1 MASANVN
8 YRVGIDV
15 GSYSI
20 GMAAIAIDDDGKPTE
35 ILSAISL
42 IHDSGVDPDSAKS
55 AATRL
60 ATSGI
65 ARRTRRLYRRKRKRL
80 AKLDKFISS
89 QGWPLKEFEEYED
102 PFYPWRVR
110 AELATTPITDK
121 QELGEKLS
129 IALRHIARHRGW
141 RNPYSKVTA
150 LYTVAEPSDA
160 FLAIQGECAKKLG
173 RSIPQTTTVGQ
184 LVASMNLGK
193 TRLRGKAKLANKANP
208 HGKEAG
214 LFTANKLQ
222 QSDYANEIH
231 TIAKV
236 QGFSNELVKQII
248 DHVFAAESP
257 KGSAAE
263 RVGKDPLQPTK
274 KRALKASDAFQR
286 YRIAALIGN
295 LRIRNSKGNRRL
307 TAEDTRL
314 VFDYLRSLPPK
325 QEPTWQLVAEQLKI
339 DRGNLVGT
347 AIMTDDGE
355 RAGAKP
361 PVHETNRLMESTK
374 IKLLATW
381 WKSADAD
388 ARAAMV
394 KALSN
399 AEVDDFD
406 SQAGAQVQ
414 EFFFGIS
421 DKDHEE
427 LDKLHLPIGR
437 AAYSEDT
444 LVRLTKRMIDEGM
457 DLYEARQAEFKI
469 PNDWAPPAPEIGEQ
483 VGNPA
488 VDRVLK
494 ATARWL
500 NAAERQW
507 GTPKSVNIEH
517 VRDAFMSESSARKLD
532 QDNQRRAKRN
542 EEIVAKMQEILG
554 IEGRPSRADVWR
566 FQSVERQNC
575 QCAYCGTQISYKNS
589 EMDHIV
595 PRAGEGSTNT
605 RDNLVAV
612 CRECNSSKS
621 NIAFAVWA
629 ENTSRPGVSV
639 QKAVERTRHWV
650 TDSGL
655 RESEFKKFRKQVC
668 DRLRRKATD
677 EPIDAR
683 SLESVAWMA
692 NELRSRITQKFKD
705 GDTKVRVYNGTLT
718 AKARR
723 ASGISGKLEFVDG
736 KGKSRLDRRHHVV
749 DAAVVAF
756 MSNYVAETLALRS
769 NMKFDYE
776 LRSGKKSKQKLEHKK
791 PKYKTFTG
799 PTPAH
804 QTEWVK
810 WNIRMQALAELLN
823 NALAQDRIVVMH
835 NLRLRLGNGAA
846 HEDTIGK
853 LTRIKVGDAISTT
866 DIDRASSEALWCAL
880 TRDPDFDPKTGL
892 PENPN
897 RTIRI
902 HGTHLT
908 ASDEITVFPVT
919 AASIPIRDGFAKLG
933 SNYHHVRLF
942 RVPNGKKYKYC
953 LMQVYTV
960 DLLKFRKEDLFT
972 VELKPQTISVRT
984 CEAPLRKALA
994 NGTAEYL
1001 GWLVSDDELFVN
1013 ISSFDTPGI
1022 VKLREEYG
1030 PVNRWRLAGF
1040 NSNTQMVL
1048 RPLYLSKEGLKP
1060 DVDPEIKKIIDNR
1073 GWFITVNKLF
1083 STGHVTVVRRDAL
1096 GRPRLHSAAHLPICW
1111 EVK

>member
-1 MASANVN
+1 MTSANVN

-89 QGWPLKEFEEYED
+89 QGWPLTEFEEYED

-110 AELATTPITDK
+110 AELATTAIADQ

-141 RNPYSKVTA
+141 RNPYSKVNA
-150 LYTVAEPSDA
+150 LYAVAEPSDA
-160 FLAIQGECAKKLG
+160 LVGIQEQCAAELG
-173 RSIPQTTTVGQ
+173 RPIPPTTTVGQ
-184 LVASMNLGK
+184 LIASMNLGK
-193 TRLRGKAKLANKANP
+193 TRLRGENSLLAARP
-208 HGKEAG
+208 R
-214 LFTANKLQ
+214 
-222 QSDYANEIH
+222 QSDNANEIH
-231 TIAKV
+231 AIAKV
-236 QGFSNELVKQII
+236 QGLSNELVKQII

-295 LRIRNSKGNRRL
+295 LRIRDGKKYRRL
-307 TAEDTRL
+307 TAEETRL
-314 VFDYLRSLPPK
+314 VFDYLRSLPAK

-374 IKLLATW
+374 IKPLATW

-421 DKDHEE
+421 DEDQEK
-427 LDKLHLPIGR
+427 LDGLHLPIGR

-444 LVRLTKRMIDEGM
+444 LVRLTKRMISEGM

-469 PNDWAPPAPEIGEQ
+469 PNDWAPPAPEIGER

-507 GTPKSVNIEH
+507 GAPKSVNIEH
-517 VRDAFMSESSARKLD
+517 VRAAFMSESSARELD
-532 QDNQRRAKRN
+532 RDNQQRAKRN
-542 EEIVAKMQEILG
+542 VKVVAEMQEKLG

-566 FQSVERQNC
+566 FQSIQRQNGK
-575 QCAYCGTQISYKNS
+575 CAYCGTQISYMNS

-595 PRAGEGSTNT
+595 PQAGEGSTNT

-655 RESEFKKFRKQVC
+655 RKPEFDKFRKQVC

-692 NELRSRITQKFKD
+692 NELRSRIAQKFKD
-705 GDTKVRVYNGTLT
+705 GDTKVRVYKGALT
-718 AKARR
+718 AEARR

-736 KGKSRLDRRHHVV
+736 KGKSRLDRRHHAV

-756 MSNYVAETLALRS
+756 MSHYVAETLALRS
-769 NMKFDYE
+769 NMKFDQE
-776 LRSGKKSKQKLEHKK
+776 LRRKAPQWRE
-791 PKYKTFTG
+791 FTG
-799 PTPAH
+799 SDHVH
-804 QTEWVK
+804 QVEWTK
-810 WNIRMQALAELLN
+810 WKYRMQALVELLN

-908 ASDEITVFPVT
+908 ASDEITVFPVA
-919 AASIPIRDGFAKLG
+919 AASVPIRDGFAKLG

-1001 GWLVSDDELFVN
+1001 GWLVSDDEL
-1013 ISSFDTPGI
+1013 IIDTSSFDAPGI
-1022 VKLREEYG
+1022 AKLREEYG
-1030 PVNRWRLAGF
+1030 PVNRWRLAGLTSVTRL
-1040 NSNTQMVL
+1040 NL

-1073 GWFITVNKLF
+1073 SWIITVNKLF
-1083 STGHVTVVRRDAL
+1083 SIGHVKIIRRDAL

>member
-1 MASANVN
+1 MTSANVN

-60 ATSGI
+60 ATSGV

-150 LYTVAEPSDA
+150 LYTVTEPSDA
-160 FLAIQGECAKKLG
+160 LMSIQEQCATELG
-173 RSIPQTTTVGQ
+173 RPIPPTTTAGQ
-184 LVASMNLGK
+184 LIASMNLGK
-193 TRLRGKAKLANKANP
+193 TRLRGEDSLLAARP
-208 HGKEAG
+208 R
-214 LFTANKLQ
+214 
-222 QSDYANEIH
+222 QSDNANEIH
-231 TIAKV
+231 AIAKV
-236 QGFSNELVKQII
+236 QGLSNELVKQII

-274 KRALKASDAFQR
+274 KRALKASDAFQQ

-295 LRIRNSKGNRRL
+295 LRIRGGKENRRL
-307 TAEDTRL
+307 TAEETRL
-314 VFDYLRSLPPK
+314 IFDYLRSLPAK

-374 IKLLATW
+374 IKPLAAW
-381 WKSADAD
+381 WKSADTD

-421 DKDHEE
+421 DEDQEK
-427 LDKLHLPIGR
+427 LDGLHLPIGR

-444 LVRLTKRMIDEGM
+444 LDRLTKRMIGEGM

-469 PNDWAPPAPEIGEQ
+469 PNDWAPPAPEIGER

-507 GTPKSVNIEH
+507 GAPKSVNIEH
-517 VRDAFMSESSARKLD
+517 VRDAFMSESSARELD
-532 QDNQRRAKRN
+532 RDNQQRAKRN
-542 EEIVAKMQEILG
+542 VKVVAEMQEKLG

-566 FQSVERQNC
+566 FQSIQRQNGK
-575 QCAYCGTQISYKNS
+575 CAYCEAQISFKNS

-595 PRAGEGSTNT
+595 PQAGEGSTNT

-612 CRECNSSKS
+612 CHECNSSKS

-639 QKAVERTRHWV
+639 QNAVEQTRHWV

-668 DRLRRKATD
+668 DRLQRKATD

-692 NELRSRITQKFKD
+692 NELRSRIAQKFKD
-705 GDTKVRVYNGTLT
+705 GDTKVRVYKGTLT
-718 AKARR
+718 AEARR

-736 KGKSRLDRRHHVV
+736 KGKSRLDRRHHAV

-756 MSNYVAETLALRS
+756 TSNYVAETLALRS
-769 NMKFDYE
+769 NMKFDQE
-776 LRSGKKSKQKLEHKK
+776 LRRKAPQWRE
-791 PKYKTFTG
+791 FTG
-799 PTPAH
+799 SDHVH
-804 QTEWVK
+804 QVEWTK
-810 WNIRMQALAELLN
+810 WKYRMQALAELLN
-823 NALAQDRIVVMH
+823 NALVQDRIVVMH

-853 LTRIKVGDAISTT
+853 LTRIKVGDVISTT

-908 ASDEITVFPVT
+908 ASDEITVFPVA
-919 AASIPIRDGFAKLG
+919 AASVPIRDGFAKLG
-933 SNYHHVRLF
+933 GNYHHVRLF
-942 RVPNGKKYKYC
+942 RVPSGKKYNYF
-953 LMQVYTV
+953 LMRVYTI

-972 VELKPQTISVRT
+972 VELKPQTISVRK
-984 CEAPLRKALA
+984 CLPKLREALA

-1001 GWLVSDDELFVN
+1001 GWLVNDDELL
-1013 ISSFDTPGI
+1013 IRASSASTEKPI
-1022 VKLREEYG
+1022 AKLQEHYG
-1030 PVNRWRLAGF
+1030 ATKRWRFAGTD
-1040 NSNTQMVL
+1040 SESKILL
-1048 RPLYLSKEGLKP
+1048 RPLQLSAEGLP
-1060 DVDPEIKKIIDNR
+1060 SDVEKDIREIVEKR
-1073 GWFITVNKLF
+1073 GWRISINSLF
-1083 STGHVTVVRRDAL
+1083 NGARVTIIRRDAL
-1096 GRPRLHSAAHLPICW
+1096 GRPRLYSAAHLPICW

>member
-1 MASANVN
+1 MNSANVN

-15 GSYSI
+15 GSYSL

-89 QGWPLKEFEEYED
+89 QGWPLKEFEKYED

-110 AELATTPITDK
+110 AELATTAITDQ

-150 LYTVAEPSDA
+150 LYTVTEPSDA
-160 FLAIQGECAKKLG
+160 FLAMQEECAKQLG
-173 RSIPQTTTVGQ
+173 RTIPETITVGQ
-184 LVASMNLGK
+184 LVTGMNLGK
-193 TRLRGKAKLANKANP
+193 TRLRGENSLLAARP
-208 HGKEAG
+208 R
-214 LFTANKLQ
+214 
-222 QSDYANEIH
+222 QSDNANEIH

-236 QGFSNELVKQII
+236 QGLSNELVRQII

-263 RVGKDPLQPTK
+263 QVGKDPLQPTK
-274 KRALKASDAFQR
+274 KRALKASDAFQQ

-295 LRIRNSKGNRRL
+295 LRIRGGKGNRRL
-307 TAEDTRL
+307 TTEETRL
-314 VFDYLRSLPPK
+314 VFDYLRSLPAK

-361 PVHETNRLMESTK
+361 PVHDTNRIMENTK
-374 IKLLATW
+374 IKPLATW

-421 DKDHEE
+421 DEDQEK
-427 LDKLHLPIGR
+427 LDGLHLPIGR

-444 LVRLTKRMIDEGM
+444 LDRLTKRMIGEGM

-469 PNDWAPPAPEIGEQ
+469 SNDWAPPAPEIGER

-507 GTPKSVNIEH
+507 GAPKSVNIEH
-517 VRDAFMSESSARKLD
+517 VRAAFMSESSARELD
-532 QDNQRRAKRN
+532 RDNQQRAKRN
-542 EEIVAKMQEILG
+542 VKVVAEMQEKLG

-566 FQSVERQNC
+566 FQSIQRQNGK
-575 QCAYCGTQISYKNS
+575 CAYCGAEISFKNS
-589 EMDHIV
+589 EMDHII
-595 PRAGEGSTNT
+595 PQAGEGSTNT

-639 QKAVERTRHWV
+639 QKAIERTHHWV

-668 DRLRRKATD
+668 DRLQRKATD

-692 NELRSRITQKFKD
+692 NELRSRIAQKFKD
-705 GDTKVRVYNGTLT
+705 GDTKVRVYKGTLT
-718 AKARR
+718 AEARR

-736 KGKSRLDRRHHVV
+736 KGKSRLDRRHHAV

-756 MSNYVAETLALRS
+756 TSNYVAETLALRS
-769 NMKFDYE
+769 NMKFDQE
-776 LRSGKKSKQKLEHKK
+776 LRRKAPQWRE
-791 PKYKTFTG
+791 FTG
-799 PTPAH
+799 SDHVH
-804 QTEWVK
+804 QVEWTK
-810 WNIRMQALAELLN
+810 WKYRMQALAELLN

-853 LTRIKVGDAISTT
+853 LTRLKVGDAISTT

-908 ASDEITVFPVT
+908 ASDEITVFPVA
-919 AASIPIRDGFAKLG
+919 AASVPIRDGFAKLG
-933 SNYHHVRLF
+933 GNYHHVRLF
-942 RVPNGKKYKYC
+942 RVPSGKKYNYF
-953 LMQVYTV
+953 LMRVYTI

-984 CEAPLRKALA
+984 CEALLRKALA

-1001 GWLVSDDELFVN
+1001 GWLVSDDELL
-1013 ISSFDTPGI
+1013 IDTSSFDTPGI

-1030 PVNRWRLAGF
+1030 PVNRWRLAGLTSVTRL
-1040 NSNTQMVL
+1040 NL

-1060 DVDPEIKKIIDNR
+1060 NVNPEIKKIIDNR
-1073 GWFITVNKLF
+1073 SWIITVNKLF
-1083 STGHVTVVRRDAL
+1083 SSGHVKIIRRDAL

>member
-1 MASANVN
+1 MNSANVN

-15 GSYSI
+15 GSYSL

-89 QGWPLKEFEEYED
+89 QGWPLKEFEKYED

-110 AELATTPITDK
+110 AELATTAITDQ

-150 LYTVAEPSDA
+150 LYTVTEPSDA
-160 FLAIQGECAKKLG
+160 FLAMQEECAKQLG
-173 RSIPQTTTVGQ
+173 RTIPKTITVGQ
-184 LVASMNLGK
+184 LVTGMNLGK
-193 TRLRGKAKLANKANP
+193 TRLRGEDSLLAARP
-208 HGKEAG
+208 R
-214 LFTANKLQ
+214 
-222 QSDYANEIH
+222 QSDNANEIH
-231 TIAKV
+231 AIAKV
-236 QGFSNELVKQII
+236 QGLSNELVKQII

-274 KRALKASDAFQR
+274 KRALKASDAFQQ

-295 LRIRNSKGNRRL
+295 LRIRGGKENQRL
-307 TAEDTRL
+307 TTEETRL
-314 VFDYLRSLPPK
+314 IFDYLRSLPAK

-347 AIMTDDGE
+347 TIMTDDGE

-374 IKLLATW
+374 IKPLATW

-421 DKDHEE
+421 DEDQEK
-427 LDKLHLPIGR
+427 LDGLHLPIGR

-444 LVRLTKRMIDEGM
+444 LDRLTKRMIGEGM

-469 PNDWAPPAPEIGEQ
+469 PNDWAPPAPEIGER

-507 GTPKSVNIEH
+507 GAPKSINIEH
-517 VRDAFMSESSARKLD
+517 VRAAFMSESSTRELD
-532 QDNQRRAKRN
+532 RDNQQRAKRN
-542 EEIVAKMQEILG
+542 VKVVAEMQEKLG

-566 FQSVERQNC
+566 FQSIQRQNGK
-575 QCAYCGTQISYKNS
+575 CAYCGTQISYNDS

-595 PRAGEGSTNT
+595 PQAGEGSTNT

-612 CRECNSSKS
+612 CHECNSSKS

-639 QKAVERTRHWV
+639 QKAVEQTRHWV

-668 DRLRRKATD
+668 DRLQRKATD

-692 NELRSRITQKFKD
+692 NELRSRIAQKFKD
-705 GDTKVRVYNGTLT
+705 GDTKVRVYKGALT
-718 AKARR
+718 AEARR

-736 KGKSRLDRRHHVV
+736 KGKSRLDRRHHAV

-756 MSNYVAETLALRS
+756 TSNYVAETLALRS
-769 NMKFDYE
+769 NMKFDQE
-776 LRSGKKSKQKLEHKK
+776 LRRKAPQWRE
-791 PKYKTFTG
+791 FTG
-799 PTPAH
+799 SDHVH
-804 QTEWVK
+804 QVEWTK
-810 WNIRMQALAELLN
+810 WKYRMQALAELLN
-823 NALAQDRIVVMH
+823 NALVQDRIVVMH

-908 ASDEITVFPVT
+908 ASDEITVFPVA
-919 AASIPIRDGFAKLG
+919 AASVPIRDGFAKLG

-953 LMQVYTV
+953 LMQVYAV

-1022 VKLREEYG
+1022 VKLQEAYG
-1030 PVNRWRLAGF
+1030 LVNRWRLAGF

-1073 GWFITVNKLF
+1073 GWFVTVNKLF

-1096 GRPRLHSAAHLPICW
+1096 GRPRFHSAAHLPICW

>member
-1 MASANVN
+1 MNSANVN

-15 GSYSI
+15 GSYSL

-89 QGWPLKEFEEYED
+89 QGWQLKEFEEYKD

-110 AELATTPITDK
+110 AELATTTITDQ

-150 LYTVAEPSDA
+150 LYTVTEPSDA
-160 FLAIQGECAKKLG
+160 FLAMQEECAKKLG
-173 RSIPQTTTVGQ
+173 RSIPKTITVGQ

-193 TRLRGKAKLANKANP
+193 TRLRGENSLLAARP
-208 HGKEAG
+208 R
-214 LFTANKLQ
+214 
-222 QSDYANEIH
+222 QSDNANEIH

-236 QGFSNELVKQII
+236 QGLSNELVKQII

-295 LRIRNSKGNRRL
+295 LRIRGGKGNRRL
-307 TAEDTRL
+307 TTEETRL
-314 VFDYLRSLPPK
+314 VFDYLRSLPAK
-325 QEPTWQLVAEQLKI
+325 QEPTWQLVAEQLRI

-361 PVHETNRLMESTK
+361 PVHDTNRIMESTK
-374 IKLLATW
+374 IKPLAAW
-381 WKSADAD
+381 WKSADTD

-421 DKDHEE
+421 DKDQEK
-427 LDKLHLPIGR
+427 LDGLHLPIGR

-444 LVRLTKRMIDEGM
+444 LDRLTKRMIDKGM
-457 DLYEARQAEFKI
+457 DLYEARQAEFQI
-469 PNDWAPPAPEIGEQ
+469 PNDWAPPAPKIGER

-507 GTPKSVNIEH
+507 GAPKSVNIEH
-517 VRDAFMSESSARKLD
+517 VRAAFMSESSARELNR
-532 QDNQRRAKRN
+532 DNQQRAKRN
-542 EEIVAKMQEILG
+542 VKVVAEMQEKLG

-566 FQSVERQNC
+566 FQSIQRQNGK
-575 QCAYCGTQISYKNS
+575 CAYCGAEISFKNS
-589 EMDHIV
+589 EMDHII
-595 PRAGEGSTNT
+595 PQAGEGSTNT

-639 QKAVERTRHWV
+639 QKAIERTHHWV

-655 RESEFKKFRKQVC
+655 RKPEFDKFRKQVC

-692 NELRSRITQKFKD
+692 NELRSRIAQKFKD
-705 GDTKVRVYNGTLT
+705 GDTKVRVYKGALT
-718 AKARR
+718 AEARR

-736 KGKSRLDRRHHVV
+736 KGKSRLDRRHHAI

-756 MSNYVAETLALRS
+756 TSNYVAETLALRS
-769 NMKFDYE
+769 NMKFDQE
-776 LRSGKKSKQKLEHKK
+776 LRRKAPQWRE
-791 PKYKTFTG
+791 FTG
-799 PTPAH
+799 SDHVH
-804 QTEWVK
+804 QVEWTK
-810 WNIRMQALAELLN
+810 WKYRMQALAELLN
-823 NALAQDRIVVMH
+823 NALVQDRIVVMH

-853 LTRIKVGDAISTT
+853 LTRFKVGDAISTT

-880 TRDPDFDPKTGL
+880 TRDPDYDPKTGL

-897 RTIRI
+897 RMIRI
-902 HGTHLT
+902 HGTHLA
-908 ASDEITVFPVT
+908 ASDEITVFPVV
-919 AASIPIRDGFAKLG
+919 AASVPIRDGFAKLG

-1022 VKLREEYG
+1022 VKLQEAYG
-1030 PVNRWRLAGF
+1030 LVNRWRLAGF

-1073 GWFITVNKLF
+1073 GWFVTVNKLF

-1096 GRPRLHSAAHLPICW
+1096 GRPRLYSAAHLPICW

>member
-1 MASANVN
+1 MTSANVN

-150 LYTVAEPSDA
+150 LYAVAEPSDA
-160 FLAIQGECAKKLG
+160 LVSIQEQCATELG
-173 RSIPQTTTVGQ
+173 RPIPPTTTVGQ

-193 TRLRGKAKLANKANP
+193 TRLRGEDSLLAARP
-208 HGKEAG
+208 R
-214 LFTANKLQ
+214 
-222 QSDYANEIH
+222 QSDNANEIH
-231 TIAKV
+231 AIARV
-236 QGFSNELVKQII
+236 QGLSNELVKQII

-274 KRALKASDAFQR
+274 KRALKASDAFQL

-295 LRIRNSKGNRRL
+295 LRIRGGKKNRRL
-307 TAEDTRL
+307 TTEETRL
-314 VFDYLRSLPPK
+314 VFDYLRSLPAK
-325 QEPTWQLVAEQLKI
+325 QEPTWQLVAEQLRI

-374 IKLLATW
+374 IKPLAAW

-421 DKDHEE
+421 DEDQEK
-427 LDKLHLPIGR
+427 LDGLHLPIGR

-444 LVRLTKRMIDEGM
+444 LVRLTKRMIGEGM

-469 PNDWAPPAPEIGEQ
+469 PNDWAPPAPEIGER

-507 GTPKSVNIEH
+507 GAPKSVNIEH
-517 VRDAFMSESSARKLD
+517 VRAAFMSESSARELD
-532 QDNQRRAKRN
+532 RDNQQRAKRN
-542 EEIVAKMQEILG
+542 VKVVAEMQEKLG

-566 FQSVERQNC
+566 FQSIQRQNGK
-575 QCAYCGTQISYKNS
+575 CAYCGTQISYNDS

-595 PRAGEGSTNT
+595 PQAGEGSTNT

-655 RESEFKKFRKQVC
+655 RKPEFDKFRKQVC

-692 NELRSRITQKFKD
+692 NELRSRIAQKFKD
-705 GDTKVRVYNGTLT
+705 GDTKVRVYKGALT
-718 AKARR
+718 AEARR
-723 ASGISGKLEFVDG
+723 ASGIAGKLEFVDG
-736 KGKSRLDRRHHVV
+736 KGKSRLDRRHHAV

-756 MSNYVAETLALRS
+756 TSNYVAETLALRS
-769 NMKFDYE
+769 NMKFDQE
-776 LRSGKKSKQKLEHKK
+776 LRRKAPQWRE
-791 PKYKTFTG
+791 FTG
-799 PTPAH
+799 SDHVH
-804 QTEWVK
+804 QVEWTK
-810 WNIRMQALAELLN
+810 WKYRMQALAELLN
-823 NALAQDRIVVMH
+823 NALVQDRIVVMH

-897 RTIRI
+897 RMIRI
-902 HGTHLT
+902 HGTHLA
-908 ASDEITVFPVT
+908 ASDEITVFPVA

-942 RVPNGKKYKYC
+942 RVPNGKKYNYF
-953 LMQVYTV
+953 LMRVYTI

-972 VELKPQTISVRT
+972 VELKPQTTSVRK
-984 CEAPLRKALA
+984 CLPKLREALA

-1001 GWLVSDDELFVN
+1001 GWLVNDDELL
-1013 ISSFDTPGI
+1013 ISASASIEKPI
-1022 VKLREEYG
+1022 AKLQEQYG
-1030 PVNRWRLAGF
+1030 PTKRWRFAGTD
-1040 NSNTQMVL
+1040 SESRILL
-1048 RPLYLSKEGLKP
+1048 RPLQLSAEGLP
-1060 DVDPEIKKIIDNR
+1060 SDVEKDIREIVEKR
-1073 GWFITVNKLF
+1073 GWRISINNLF
-1083 STGHVTVVRRDAL
+1083 NGARVTIIRRDAL
-1096 GRPRLHSAAHLPICW
+1096 GRPRLHSAAHLPTCW

>member
-1 MASANVN
+1 MTSANVN

-60 ATSGI
+60 ATSGV

-150 LYTVAEPSDA
+150 LYTVTEPSDA
-160 FLAIQGECAKKLG
+160 LMSIQEQCATELG
-173 RSIPQTTTVGQ
+173 RPIPPTTTAGQ
-184 LVASMNLGK
+184 LIASMNLGK
-193 TRLRGKAKLANKANP
+193 TRLRGENSLLAARP
-208 HGKEAG
+208 R
-214 LFTANKLQ
+214 
-222 QSDYANEIH
+222 QSDNANEIH
-231 TIAKV
+231 AIAKV
-236 QGFSNELVKQII
+236 QGLSNELVKQII

-274 KRALKASDAFQR
+274 KRALKASDAFQQ

-295 LRIRNSKGNRRL
+295 LRIRGGKENRRL
-307 TAEDTRL
+307 TAEETRL
-314 VFDYLRSLPPK
+314 IFDYLRSLPAK

-374 IKLLATW
+374 IKPLAAW
-381 WKSADAD
+381 WKSADTD

-421 DKDHEE
+421 DEDQEK
-427 LDKLHLPIGR
+427 LDGLHLPIGR

-444 LVRLTKRMIDEGM
+444 LDRLTKRMIGEGM

-469 PNDWAPPAPEIGEQ
+469 PNDWAPPAPEIGER

-507 GTPKSVNIEH
+507 GAPKSVNIEH
-517 VRDAFMSESSARKLD
+517 VRDAFMSESSARELD
-532 QDNQRRAKRN
+532 RDNQQRAKRN
-542 EEIVAKMQEILG
+542 VKVVAEMQEKLG

-566 FQSVERQNC
+566 FQSIQRQNGK
-575 QCAYCGTQISYKNS
+575 CAYCEAQISFKNS

-595 PRAGEGSTNT
+595 PQAGEGSTNT
-605 RDNLVAV
+605 RDNLVAI
-612 CRECNSSKS
+612 CHECNSSKS

-639 QKAVERTRHWV
+639 QNAVEQTRHWV

-668 DRLRRKATD
+668 DRLQRKATD

-692 NELRSRITQKFKD
+692 NELRSRIAQKFKD
-705 GDTKVRVYNGTLT
+705 GDTKVRVYKGTLT
-718 AKARR
+718 AEARR

-736 KGKSRLDRRHHVV
+736 KGKSRLDRRHHAV

-756 MSNYVAETLALRS
+756 TSNYVAETLALRS
-769 NMKFDYE
+769 NMKFDQE
-776 LRSGKKSKQKLEHKK
+776 LRRKAPQWRE
-791 PKYKTFTG
+791 FTG
-799 PTPAH
+799 SDHVH
-804 QTEWVK
+804 QVEWTK
-810 WNIRMQALAELLN
+810 WKYRMQALAELLN
-823 NALAQDRIVVMH
+823 NALVQDRIVVMH

-908 ASDEITVFPVT
+908 ASDEITVFPVA
-919 AASIPIRDGFAKLG
+919 AASVPIRDGFAKLG
-933 SNYHHVRLF
+933 GNYHHVRLF
-942 RVPNGKKYKYC
+942 RVPSGKKYNYF
-953 LMQVYTV
+953 LMRVYTI

-972 VELKPQTISVRT
+972 VELKPQTISVRK
-984 CEAPLRKALA
+984 CLPKLREALA

-1001 GWLVSDDELFVN
+1001 GWLVNDDELL
-1013 ISSFDTPGI
+1013 IRASSASTEKPI
-1022 VKLREEYG
+1022 AKLQEHYG
-1030 PVNRWRLAGF
+1030 ATKRWRFAGTD
-1040 NSNTQMVL
+1040 SESKILL
-1048 RPLYLSKEGLKP
+1048 RPLQLSAEGLP
-1060 DVDPEIKKIIDNR
+1060 SDVEKDIREIVEKR
-1073 GWFITVNKLF
+1073 GWRISINSLF
-1083 STGHVTVVRRDAL
+1083 NGARVTIIRRDAL
-1096 GRPRLHSAAHLPICW
+1096 GRPRLYSAAHLPICW

>member
-1 MASANVN
+1 MLQPTDLPPSAFFFTKGFALNSANVN

-15 GSYSI
+15 GSYSL

-110 AELATTPITDK
+110 AELATTAIADQ

-141 RNPYSKVTA
+141 RNPYSKVNA
-150 LYTVAEPSDA
+150 LYTVTEPSDA
-160 FLAIQGECAKKLG
+160 LVSIQEQCATELG
-173 RSIPQTTTVGQ
+173 RPIPPTTTVGQ
-184 LVASMNLGK
+184 LVASMNLDK
-193 TRLRGKAKLANKANP
+193 TRLRGEDSLLAARP
-208 HGKEAG
+208 R
-214 LFTANKLQ
+214 
-222 QSDYANEIH
+222 QSDNANEIH

-236 QGFSNELVKQII
+236 QGLSNELVKQII

-295 LRIRNSKGNRRL
+295 LRIRDGKENRRL
-307 TAEDTRL
+307 TAEETRL
-314 VFDYLRSLPPK
+314 VFDYLRSLPAK

-355 RAGAKP
+355 RAGARP
-361 PVHETNRLMESTK
+361 PVHDTNRLMESTK
-374 IKLLATW
+374 IKPLAAW

-444 LVRLTKRMIDEGM
+444 LDRLTKRMIGEGM

-469 PNDWAPPAPEIGEQ
+469 PNDWAPPAPEIGER

-507 GTPKSVNIEH
+507 GAPKSVNIEH
-517 VRDAFMSESSARKLD
+517 VRDAFMSESSARELD
-532 QDNQRRAKRN
+532 RDNQQRAKRN
-542 EEIVAKMQEILG
+542 VKVVAEMQEKLG

-566 FQSVERQNC
+566 FQSIQRQNGK
-575 QCAYCGTQISYKNS
+575 CAYCEAQISFKNS

-595 PRAGEGSTNT
+595 PQAGEGSTNT

-612 CRECNSSKS
+612 CHECNSSKS

-639 QKAVERTRHWV
+639 QNAVEQTRHWV

-668 DRLRRKATD
+668 DRLQRKATD

-692 NELRSRITQKFKD
+692 NELRSRIAQKFKD
-705 GDTKVRVYNGTLT
+705 GDTKVRVYKGTLT
-718 AKARR
+718 AEARR

-736 KGKSRLDRRHHVV
+736 KGKSRLDRRHHAV

-756 MSNYVAETLALRS
+756 TSNYVAETLALRS
-769 NMKFDYE
+769 NMKFDQE
-776 LRSGKKSKQKLEHKK
+776 LRRKAPQWRE
-791 PKYKTFTG
+791 FTG
-799 PTPAH
+799 SDHVH
-804 QTEWVK
+804 QVEWTK
-810 WNIRMQALAELLN
+810 WKYRMQALAELLN

-853 LTRIKVGDAISTT
+853 LTRLKVGDAISTT

-908 ASDEITVFPVT
+908 ASDEITVFPVA
-919 AASIPIRDGFAKLG
+919 AASVPIRDGFAKLG
-933 SNYHHVRLF
+933 GNYHHVRLF
-942 RVPNGKKYKYC
+942 RVPSGKKYNYF
-953 LMQVYTV
+953 LMRVYTI

-972 VELKPQTISVRT
+972 VELKPQTISVRK
-984 CEAPLRKALA
+984 CLPKLREALA

-1001 GWLVSDDELFVN
+1001 GWLVNDDELL
-1013 ISSFDTPGI
+1013 IRASSASTEKPI
-1022 VKLREEYG
+1022 AKLQEHYG
-1030 PVNRWRLAGF
+1030 ATKRWRFAGTD
-1040 NSNTQMVL
+1040 SESKILL
-1048 RPLYLSKEGLKP
+1048 RPLQLSAEGLP
-1060 DVDPEIKKIIDNR
+1060 SDVEKDIREIVEKR
-1073 GWFITVNKLF
+1073 GWRISINSLF
-1083 STGHVTVVRRDAL
+1083 NGARVTIIRRDAL
-1096 GRPRLHSAAHLPICW
+1096 GRPRLYSAAHLPICW
-1111 EVK
+1111 EV

>member
-1 MASANVN
+1 MTSANVN

-150 LYTVAEPSDA
+150 LYAVAEPSDA
-160 FLAIQGECAKKLG
+160 LVSIQEQCATELG
-173 RSIPQTTTVGQ
+173 RPIPPTTTVGQ

-193 TRLRGKAKLANKANP
+193 TRLRGEDSLLAARP
-208 HGKEAG
+208 R
-214 LFTANKLQ
+214 
-222 QSDYANEIH
+222 QSDNANEIH
-231 TIAKV
+231 AIARV
-236 QGFSNELVKQII
+236 QGLSNELVKQII

-274 KRALKASDAFQR
+274 KRALKASDAFQL

-295 LRIRNSKGNRRL
+295 LRIRGGKKNRRL
-307 TAEDTRL
+307 TTEETRL
-314 VFDYLRSLPPK
+314 VFDYLRSLPAK
-325 QEPTWQLVAEQLKI
+325 QEPTWQLVAEQLRI

-374 IKLLATW
+374 IKPLAAW

-421 DKDHEE
+421 DEDQEK
-427 LDKLHLPIGR
+427 LDGLHLPIGR

-444 LVRLTKRMIDEGM
+444 LVRLTKRMIGEGM

-469 PNDWAPPAPEIGEQ
+469 PNDWAPPAPEIGER

-507 GTPKSVNIEH
+507 GAPKSVNIEH
-517 VRDAFMSESSARKLD
+517 VRAAFMSESSARELD
-532 QDNQRRAKRN
+532 RDNQQRAKRN
-542 EEIVAKMQEILG
+542 VKVVAEMQEKLG

-566 FQSVERQNC
+566 FQSIQRQNGK
-575 QCAYCGTQISYKNS
+575 CAYCGTQISYMNS

-595 PRAGEGSTNT
+595 PQAGEGSTNT

-655 RESEFKKFRKQVC
+655 RKPEFDKFRKQVC

-692 NELRSRITQKFKD
+692 NELRSRIAQKFKD
-705 GDTKVRVYNGTLT
+705 GDTKVRVYKGALT
-718 AKARR
+718 AEVRR
-723 ASGISGKLEFVDG
+723 ASGIAGKLEFVDG
-736 KGKSRLDRRHHVV
+736 KGKSRLDRRHHAV

-756 MSNYVAETLALRS
+756 TSNYVAETLALRS
-769 NMKFDYE
+769 NMKFDQE
-776 LRSGKKSKQKLEHKK
+776 LRRKAPQWRE
-791 PKYKTFTG
+791 FTG
-799 PTPAH
+799 SDHVH
-804 QTEWVK
+804 QVEWTK
-810 WNIRMQALAELLN
+810 WKYRMQALAELLN
-823 NALAQDRIVVMH
+823 NALVQDRIVVMH

-897 RTIRI
+897 RMIRI
-902 HGTHLT
+902 HGTHLA
-908 ASDEITVFPVT
+908 ASDEITVFPVA

-942 RVPNGKKYKYC
+942 RVPNGKKYNYF
-953 LMQVYTV
+953 LMRVYTI

-972 VELKPQTISVRT
+972 VELKPQTTSVRK
-984 CEAPLRKALA
+984 CLPKLREALA

-1001 GWLVSDDELFVN
+1001 GWLVNDDELL
-1013 ISSFDTPGI
+1013 ISASASIEKPI
-1022 VKLREEYG
+1022 AKLQEQYG
-1030 PVNRWRLAGF
+1030 PTKRWRFAGTD
-1040 NSNTQMVL
+1040 SESRILL
-1048 RPLYLSKEGLKP
+1048 RPLQLSAEGLP
-1060 DVDPEIKKIIDNR
+1060 SDVEKDIREIVEKR
-1073 GWFITVNKLF
+1073 GWRISINNLF
-1083 STGHVTVVRRDAL
+1083 NGARVTIIRRDAL
-1096 GRPRLHSAAHLPICW
+1096 GRPRLHSAAHLPTCW

>member
-1 MASANVN
+1 MNSANVN

-15 GSYSI
+15 GSYSL

-89 QGWPLKEFEEYED
+89 QGWPLKEFEKYED

-110 AELATTPITDK
+110 AELATTAITDQ

-150 LYTVAEPSDA
+150 LYTVTEPSDA
-160 FLAIQGECAKKLG
+160 FLAMQEECAKQLG
-173 RSIPQTTTVGQ
+173 RTIPETITVGQ
-184 LVASMNLGK
+184 LVTGMNLGK
-193 TRLRGKAKLANKANP
+193 TRLRGENSLLAARP
-208 HGKEAG
+208 R
-214 LFTANKLQ
+214 
-222 QSDYANEIH
+222 QSDNANEIH

-236 QGFSNELVKQII
+236 QGLSNKLVRQII

-263 RVGKDPLQPTK
+263 QVGKDPLQPTK
-274 KRALKASDAFQR
+274 KRALKASDAFQQ

-295 LRIRNSKGNRRL
+295 LRIRGGKGNRRL
-307 TAEDTRL
+307 TTEETRL
-314 VFDYLRSLPPK
+314 VFDYLRSLPAK

-361 PVHETNRLMESTK
+361 PVHDTNRIMENTK
-374 IKLLATW
+374 IKPLATW
-381 WKSADAD
+381 WKSADTD

-421 DKDHEE
+421 DEDQEK
-427 LDKLHLPIGR
+427 LDGLHLPIGR

-444 LVRLTKRMIDEGM
+444 LDRLTKRMIGEGM

-469 PNDWAPPAPEIGEQ
+469 SNDWAPPAPEIGER

-507 GTPKSVNIEH
+507 GAPKSVNIEH
-517 VRDAFMSESSARKLD
+517 VRAAFMSESSARELD
-532 QDNQRRAKRN
+532 RDNQQRAKRN
-542 EEIVAKMQEILG
+542 VKVVAEMQEKLG

-566 FQSVERQNC
+566 FQSIQRQNGK
-575 QCAYCGTQISYKNS
+575 CAYCGAEISFKNS
-589 EMDHIV
+589 EMDHII
-595 PRAGEGSTNT
+595 PQAGEGSTNT

-639 QKAVERTRHWV
+639 QKAIERTHHWV

-655 RESEFKKFRKQVC
+655 RKPEFDKFRKQVC

-692 NELRSRITQKFKD
+692 NELRSRIAQKFKD
-705 GDTKVRVYNGTLT
+705 RDTKVRVYKGALT
-718 AKARR
+718 AEARR

-736 KGKSRLDRRHHVV
+736 KGKSRLDRRHHAV

-756 MSNYVAETLALRS
+756 MSHYVAETLALRS
-769 NMKFDYE
+769 NMKFDQE
-776 LRSGKKSKQKLEHKK
+776 LRRKAPQWRE
-791 PKYKTFTG
+791 FTG
-799 PTPAH
+799 SDHVH
-804 QTEWVK
+804 QVEWTK
-810 WNIRMQALAELLN
+810 WKYRMQALVELLN

-1073 GWFITVNKLF
+1073 GWFVTVNKLF
-1083 STGHVTVVRRDAL
+1083 STGHVTVVRRDTL
-1096 GRPRLHSAAHLPICW
+1096 GRPRLYSAAHLPICW

>member
-1 MASANVN
+1 MNSANVN

-15 GSYSI
+15 GSYSL

-42 IHDSGVDPDSAKS
+42 IHDSGVDPYSAKS

-89 QGWPLKEFEEYED
+89 QGWPLKEFEKYED

-110 AELATTPITDK
+110 AELATTAITDQ

-150 LYTVAEPSDA
+150 LYTVTEPSDA
-160 FLAIQGECAKKLG
+160 FLAMQEECAKQLG
-173 RSIPQTTTVGQ
+173 RTIPETITVGQ
-184 LVASMNLGK
+184 LVTGMNLGK
-193 TRLRGKAKLANKANP
+193 TRLRGENSLLAARP
-208 HGKEAG
+208 R
-214 LFTANKLQ
+214 
-222 QSDYANEIH
+222 QSDNANEIH

-236 QGFSNELVKQII
+236 QGLSNELVKQII

-263 RVGKDPLQPTK
+263 QVGKDPLQPTK
-274 KRALKASDAFQR
+274 KRALKASDAFQL

-295 LRIRNSKGNRRL
+295 LRIRGGKKNRRL
-307 TAEDTRL
+307 TTEETRL
-314 VFDYLRSLPPK
+314 VFDYLRSLPAK
-325 QEPTWQLVAEQLKI
+325 QEPMWQLVAEQLKI

-374 IKLLATW
+374 IKPLATW

-421 DKDHEE
+421 DEDQEK
-427 LDKLHLPIGR
+427 LDGLHLPIGR

-444 LVRLTKRMIDEGM
+444 LDRLTKRMIGEGM

-469 PNDWAPPAPEIGEQ
+469 PNDWAPPAPEIGER

-507 GTPKSVNIEH
+507 GAPKSVNIEH
-517 VRDAFMSESSARKLD
+517 VRAAFMSESSARELD
-532 QDNQRRAKRN
+532 RDNQQRAKRN
-542 EEIVAKMQEILG
+542 VKVVAEMQEKLG

-566 FQSVERQNC
+566 FQSIQRQNC
-575 QCAYCGTQISYKNS
+575 QCAYCGTQISYMNS
-589 EMDHIV
+589 EMDHII
-595 PRAGEGSTNT
+595 PQAGEGSTNT

-639 QKAVERTRHWV
+639 QKAIERTHHWV

-655 RESEFKKFRKQVC
+655 RKPEFDKFRKQVC

-692 NELRSRITQKFKD
+692 NELRSRIAQKFKD
-705 GDTKVRVYNGTLT
+705 GDTKVRVYKGALT
-718 AKARR
+718 AEARR

-736 KGKSRLDRRHHVV
+736 KGKSRLDRRHHAV

-756 MSNYVAETLALRS
+756 TSNYVAETLALRS
-769 NMKFDYE
+769 NMKFDQE
-776 LRSGKKSKQKLEHKK
+776 LRRKAPQWRE
-791 PKYKTFTG
+791 FTG
-799 PTPAH
+799 SDHVH
-804 QTEWVK
+804 QVEWTK
-810 WNIRMQALAELLN
+810 WKYRMQALAELLN
-823 NALAQDRIVVMH
+823 NALVQDRIVVMH

-853 LTRIKVGDAISTT
+853 LTRLKVGDAISTT

-880 TRDPDFDPKTGL
+880 TRDPDYDPKTGL

-908 ASDEITVFPVT
+908 ASDEITVFPVA

-984 CEAPLRKALA
+984 CEALLRKALA

-1001 GWLVSDDELFVN
+1001 GWLVSDDELL
-1013 ISSFDTPGI
+1013 IDTSSFDTPGI

-1030 PVNRWRLAGF
+1030 PVNRWRLAGLTSVTRL
-1040 NSNTQMVL
+1040 NL

-1060 DVDPEIKKIIDNR
+1060 NVNPEIKKIIDNR
-1073 GWFITVNKLF
+1073 SWIITVNKLF
-1083 STGHVTVVRRDAL
+1083 SSGHVKIIRRDAL

>member
-1 MASANVN
+1 MTSATVN

-20 GMAAIAIDDDGKPTE
+20 GMAAIAIDGDGKPTE

-42 IHDSGVDPDSAKS
+42 IHDSGVDPDNAKS

-110 AELATTPITDK
+110 AELATTPITDQ

-150 LYTVAEPSDA
+150 LYAVAEPSDA
-160 FLAIQGECAKKLG
+160 LVSIQEQCATELG
-173 RSIPQTTTVGQ
+173 RLIPPTTTVGQ
-184 LVASMNLGK
+184 LIASMNLGK
-193 TRLRGKAKLANKANP
+193 TRLRGENSLLAARP
-208 HGKEAG
+208 R
-214 LFTANKLQ
+214 
-222 QSDYANEIH
+222 QSDNANEIH

-236 QGFSNELVKQII
+236 QNLSNELVKQII

-274 KRALKASDAFQR
+274 KRALKASDAFQQ

-295 LRIRNSKGNRRL
+295 LRIRDGKENRRL

-314 VFDYLRSLPPK
+314 VFDYLRSLPAK

-361 PVHETNRLMESTK
+361 PVHETNRLMESTN
-374 IKLLATW
+374 IKPLAVW

-406 SQAGAQVQ
+406 SQAGVQVQ

-444 LVRLTKRMIDEGM
+444 LVRLTKRMIDKGM

-469 PNDWAPPAPEIGEQ
+469 PNDWAPPAPEIGER

-517 VRDAFMSESSARKLD
+517 VRDAFMSESSARELD
-532 QDNQRRAKRN
+532 RDNQQRAKRN
-542 EEIVAKMQEILG
+542 VKVVTEMQEKLG

-566 FQSVERQNC
+566 FQSIQRQNGK
-575 QCAYCGTQISYKNS
+575 CAYCGTQISYKNS

-595 PRAGEGSTNT
+595 PQAGEGSTNT

-655 RESEFKKFRKQVC
+655 RKPEFDKFRKQVC

-692 NELRSRITQKFKD
+692 NELRSRIAQKFKD
-705 GDTKVRVYNGTLT
+705 GDTKVRVYKGALT
-718 AKARR
+718 AEARR

-736 KGKSRLDRRHHVV
+736 KGKSRLDRRHHAV

-756 MSNYVAETLALRS
+756 MSHYVAETLALRS
-769 NMKFDYE
+769 NMKFDQE
-776 LRSGKKSKQKLEHKK
+776 LRRKAPQWRE
-791 PKYKTFTG
+791 FTG
-799 PTPAH
+799 ADHVH
-804 QTEWVK
+804 QVEWTK
-810 WNIRMQALAELLN
+810 WKYRMQALAELLN

-853 LTRIKVGDAISTT
+853 LTRLKVGDAISTT
-866 DIDRASSEALWCAL
+866 NIDRASSEALWCAL

-908 ASDEITVFPVT
+908 ASDEITVFPVA
-919 AASIPIRDGFAKLG
+919 AASVPIRDGFAKLG

-1073 GWFITVNKLF
+1073 GWFVTVNKLF

-1096 GRPRLHSAAHLPICW
+1096 GRPRLYSAAHLPICW

>member
-141 RNPYSKVTA
+141 RNPYSKVTS

-160 FLAIQGECAKKLG
+160 LVSIQEQCATELG
-173 RSIPQTTTVGQ
+173 RPIPPTTTVGQ
-184 LVASMNLGK
+184 LIASMNLGK
-193 TRLRGKAKLANKANP
+193 TRLRGEDSLLAARP
-208 HGKEAG
+208 R
-214 LFTANKLQ
+214 
-222 QSDYANEIH
+222 QSDNANEIH

-236 QGFSNELVKQII
+236 QGLSNELVKQII

-295 LRIRNSKGNRRL
+295 LRIRGGKGNRRL
-307 TAEDTRL
+307 TTEETRL
-314 VFDYLRSLPPK
+314 VFDYLRSLPAK

-374 IKLLATW
+374 IKPLAAW

-444 LVRLTKRMIDEGM
+444 LVRLTKRMIGEGM

-469 PNDWAPPAPEIGEQ
+469 PNDWAPPAPEIGER

-507 GTPKSVNIEH
+507 GAPKSINIEH
-517 VRDAFMSESSARKLD
+517 VRAAFMSESSARELD
-532 QDNQRRAKRN
+532 RDNQQRAKRN
-542 EEIVAKMQEILG
+542 VKVVAEMQEKLG

-566 FQSVERQNC
+566 FQSIQRQNGK
-575 QCAYCGTQISYKNS
+575 CAYCGTQISYTNS

-595 PRAGEGSTNT
+595 PQAGEGSTNT

-629 ENTSRPGVSV
+629 ENISRPGVSV

-655 RESEFKKFRKQVC
+655 RKPEFDKFRKQVC

-692 NELRSRITQKFKD
+692 NELRSRIAQKFKD
-705 GDTKVRVYNGTLT
+705 GDTKVRVYKGALT
-718 AKARR
+718 AEARR
-723 ASGISGKLEFVDG
+723 ASGIAGKLEFVDG
-736 KGKSRLDRRHHVV
+736 KGKSRLDRRHHAV

-756 MSNYVAETLALRS
+756 MSHYVAETLALRS
-769 NMKFDYE
+769 NMKFDQE
-776 LRSGKKSKQKLEHKK
+776 LRRKAPQWRE
-791 PKYKTFTG
+791 FTG
-799 PTPAH
+799 SDHVH
-804 QTEWVK
+804 QVEWTK
-810 WNIRMQALAELLN
+810 WKYRMQALAELLN

-933 SNYHHVRLF
+933 GNYHHVRLF
-942 RVPNGKKYKYC
+942 RVPSGKKYNYF
-953 LMQVYTV
+953 LMRVYTI

-972 VELKPQTISVRT
+972 VELKPQTISVRK
-984 CEAPLRKALA
+984 CSSKLREALA

-1001 GWLVSDDELFVN
+1001 GWLVNDDELL
-1013 ISSFDTPGI
+1013 IRASSASTEKPI
-1022 VKLREEYG
+1022 AKLQEHYG
-1030 PVNRWRLAGF
+1030 PTKRWRFAGTD
-1040 NSNTQMVL
+1040 SESRILL
-1048 RPLYLSKEGLKP
+1048 RPLQLSAEGLP
-1060 DVDPEIKKIIDNR
+1060 SDVEKDIREIVEKR
-1073 GWFITVNKLF
+1073 GWRISINSLF
-1083 STGHVTVVRRDAL
+1083 NGARVTIIRRDAL

>member
-1 MASANVN
+1 MNSANVN

-15 GSYSI
+15 GSYSL

-110 AELATTPITDK
+110 AELATTAIADQ

-141 RNPYSKVTA
+141 RNPYSKVAA

-160 FLAIQGECAKKLG
+160 LVSIQEQCATELG
-173 RSIPQTTTVGQ
+173 RPIPPTTTVGQ
-184 LVASMNLGK
+184 LVTSMNLGK
-193 TRLRGKAKLANKANP
+193 TRLRGEDSLLAARP
-208 HGKEAG
+208 R
-214 LFTANKLQ
+214 
-222 QSDYANEIH
+222 QSDNANEIH
-231 TIAKV
+231 AIAKV
-236 QGFSNELVKQII
+236 QGLSNDLVKQII

-295 LRIRNSKGNRRL
+295 LRIRGGKKNRRL
-307 TAEDTRL
+307 TTEETRL
-314 VFDYLRSLPPK
+314 IFDYLRSLPAK

-355 RAGAKP
+355 RAGARP
-361 PVHETNRLMESTK
+361 PVHDTNRLMESTK
-374 IKLLATW
+374 IKPLAAW

-469 PNDWAPPAPEIGEQ
+469 PNDWAPPAPEIGER

-507 GTPKSVNIEH
+507 GAPKSVNIEH
-517 VRDAFMSESSARKLD
+517 VRDAFMSESSARELD
-532 QDNQRRAKRN
+532 RDNQQRAKRN
-542 EEIVAKMQEILG
+542 AKVVAEMQEKLG

-566 FQSVERQNC
+566 FQSIQRQNGK
-575 QCAYCGTQISYKNS
+575 CAYCEAQISFKNS

-595 PRAGEGSTNT
+595 PQAGEGSTNT

-655 RESEFKKFRKQVC
+655 RKPEFDKFRKQVC

-692 NELRSRITQKFKD
+692 NELRSRIAQKFKD
-705 GDTKVRVYNGTLT
+705 GDTKVRVYKGALT
-718 AKARR
+718 AEARR

-736 KGKSRLDRRHHVV
+736 KGKSRLDRRHHAV

-756 MSNYVAETLALRS
+756 MSHYVAETLALRS
-769 NMKFDYE
+769 NMKFDQE
-776 LRSGKKSKQKLEHKK
+776 LRRKAPQWRE
-791 PKYKTFTG
+791 FTG
-799 PTPAH
+799 ADHVH
-804 QTEWVK
+804 QVEWTK
-810 WNIRMQALAELLN
+810 WKYRMQALAELLN

-1022 VKLREEYG
+1022 VKLQEAYG
-1030 PVNRWRLAGF
+1030 LVNRWRLAGF

-1073 GWFITVNKLF
+1073 GWFVTVNKLF

-1096 GRPRLHSAAHLPICW
+1096 GRPRLYSAAHLPICW

>member
-1 MASANVN
+1 MTSANVN

-15 GSYSI
+15 GSYSL

-60 ATSGI
+60 ATSGV

-150 LYTVAEPSDA
+150 LYTVTEPSDA
-160 FLAIQGECAKKLG
+160 LMSIQEQCATELG
-173 RSIPQTTTVGQ
+173 RPIPPTTTAGQ
-184 LVASMNLGK
+184 LIASMNLGK
-193 TRLRGKAKLANKANP
+193 TRLRGEDSLLAARP
-208 HGKEAG
+208 R
-214 LFTANKLQ
+214 
-222 QSDYANEIH
+222 QSDNANEIH
-231 TIAKV
+231 AIAKV
-236 QGFSNELVKQII
+236 QGLSNELVKQII

-274 KRALKASDAFQR
+274 KRALKASDAFQQ

-295 LRIRNSKGNRRL
+295 LRIRGGKENRRL
-307 TAEDTRL
+307 TAEETRL
-314 VFDYLRSLPPK
+314 IFDYLRSLPAK

-374 IKLLATW
+374 IKPLAAW
-381 WKSADAD
+381 WKSADTD

-421 DKDHEE
+421 DEDQEK
-427 LDKLHLPIGR
+427 LDGLHLPIGR

-444 LVRLTKRMIDEGM
+444 LDRLTKRMIGEGM

-469 PNDWAPPAPEIGEQ
+469 PNDWAPPAPEIGER

-507 GTPKSVNIEH
+507 GAPKSVNIEH
-517 VRDAFMSESSARKLD
+517 VRDAFMSESSARELD
-532 QDNQRRAKRN
+532 RDNQQRAKRN
-542 EEIVAKMQEILG
+542 VKVVAEMQEKLG

-566 FQSVERQNC
+566 FQSIQRQNGK
-575 QCAYCGTQISYKNS
+575 CAYCEAQISFKNS

-595 PRAGEGSTNT
+595 PQAGEGSTNT

-612 CRECNSSKS
+612 CHECNSSKS

-639 QKAVERTRHWV
+639 QNAVEQTRHWV

-668 DRLRRKATD
+668 DRLQRKATD

-692 NELRSRITQKFKD
+692 NELRSRIAQKFKD
-705 GDTKVRVYNGTLT
+705 GDTKVRVYKGTLT
-718 AKARR
+718 AEARR

-736 KGKSRLDRRHHVV
+736 KGKSRLDRRHHAV

-756 MSNYVAETLALRS
+756 TSNYVAETLALRS
-769 NMKFDYE
+769 NMKFDQE
-776 LRSGKKSKQKLEHKK
+776 LRRKAPQWRE
-791 PKYKTFTG
+791 FTG
-799 PTPAH
+799 SDHVH
-804 QTEWVK
+804 QVEWTK
-810 WNIRMQALAELLN
+810 WKYRMQALAELLN
-823 NALAQDRIVVMH
+823 NALVQDRIVVMH

-908 ASDEITVFPVT
+908 ASDEITVFPVA
-919 AASIPIRDGFAKLG
+919 AASVPIRDGFAKLG
-933 SNYHHVRLF
+933 GNYHHVRLF
-942 RVPNGKKYKYC
+942 RVPSGKKYNYF
-953 LMQVYTV
+953 LMRVYTI

-972 VELKPQTISVRT
+972 VELKPQTISVRK
-984 CEAPLRKALA
+984 CLPKLREALA

-1001 GWLVSDDELFVN
+1001 GWLVNDDELL
-1013 ISSFDTPGI
+1013 IRASSASTEKPI
-1022 VKLREEYG
+1022 AKLQEHYG
-1030 PVNRWRLAGF
+1030 ATKRWRFAGTD
-1040 NSNTQMVL
+1040 SESKILL
-1048 RPLYLSKEGLKP
+1048 RPLQLSAEGLP
-1060 DVDPEIKKIIDNR
+1060 SDVEKDIREIVEKR
-1073 GWFITVNKLF
+1073 GWRISINSLF
-1083 STGHVTVVRRDAL
+1083 NGARVTIIRRDAL
-1096 GRPRLHSAAHLPICW
+1096 GRPRLYSAAHLPICW

>member
-1 MASANVN
+1 
-8 YRVGIDV
+8 
-15 GSYSI
+15 
-20 GMAAIAIDDDGKPTE
+20 MAAIAIDDDGKPTE

-42 IHDSGVDPDSAKS
+42 IHDSGVDPDSTKS

-110 AELATTPITDK
+110 AELATTPIIDQ

-141 RNPYSKVTA
+141 RNPYSKVNA
-150 LYTVAEPSDA
+150 LYTVTEPSDA
-160 FLAIQGECAKKLG
+160 LVSIQEQCATELG
-173 RSIPQTTTVGQ
+173 RPIPPTTTVGQ

-193 TRLRGKAKLANKANP
+193 TRLRGEDSLLAARP
-208 HGKEAG
+208 R
-214 LFTANKLQ
+214 
-222 QSDYANEIH
+222 QSDNANEIH
-231 TIAKV
+231 AIARV
-236 QGFSNELVKQII
+236 QGLSNELVKQII

-274 KRALKASDAFQR
+274 KRALKASDAFQL

-295 LRIRNSKGNRRL
+295 LRIRGGKGNRRL
-307 TAEDTRL
+307 TTEETRL
-314 VFDYLRSLPPK
+314 VFDYLRSLPAK

-355 RAGAKP
+355 RAGARP

-374 IKLLATW
+374 IKPLATW

-421 DKDHEE
+421 DEE
-427 LDKLHLPIGR
+427 QEKLDGLHLPIGR

-444 LVRLTKRMIDEGM
+444 LDRLTKRMVDEGM

-469 PNDWAPPAPEIGEQ
+469 PNDWAPPAPEIGER

-494 ATARWL
+494 AMARWL

-507 GTPKSVNIEH
+507 GAPKSVNIEH
-517 VRDAFMSESSARKLD
+517 VRAAFMSESSARELD
-532 QDNQRRAKRN
+532 RDNQQRAKRN
-542 EEIVAKMQEILG
+542 VKVVAEMQEKLG

-566 FQSVERQNC
+566 FQSIQRQNGK
-575 QCAYCGTQISYKNS
+575 CAYCGAQISFKNS

-595 PRAGEGSTNT
+595 PQAGEGSTNT

-655 RESEFKKFRKQVC
+655 RKPEFDKFRKQVC

-692 NELRSRITQKFKD
+692 NELRSRIAQKFKD
-705 GDTKVRVYNGTLT
+705 GDTKVRVYKGALT
-718 AKARR
+718 AEARR

-736 KGKSRLDRRHHVV
+736 KGKSRLDRRHHAV

-756 MSNYVAETLALRS
+756 MSHYVAETLALRS
-769 NMKFDYE
+769 NMKFDQE
-776 LRSGKKSKQKLEHKK
+776 LRRKAPQWRE
-791 PKYKTFTG
+791 FTG
-799 PTPAH
+799 SDHVH
-804 QTEWVK
+804 QVEWTK
-810 WNIRMQALAELLN
+810 WKYRMQALAELLN

-853 LTRIKVGDAISTT
+853 LTRLKVGDAISTT

-897 RTIRI
+897 RMIRI
-902 HGTHLT
+902 HGTHLA
-908 ASDEITVFPVT
+908 ASDEITVFPVVT
-919 AASIPIRDGFAKLG
+919 ASIPIRDGFAKLG

-953 LMQVYTV
+953 LMQVYAV

-1022 VKLREEYG
+1022 VKLQEAYG
-1030 PVNRWRLAGF
+1030 LVNRWRLAGF

-1073 GWFITVNKLF
+1073 GWFVTVNKLF

-1096 GRPRLHSAAHLPICW
+1096 GRPRFHSAAHLPICW

>member
-1 MASANVN
+1 MNSANVN

-89 QGWPLKEFEEYED
+89 QGWQLKEFEEYKD

-110 AELATTPITDK
+110 AELATTTITDQ

-150 LYTVAEPSDA
+150 LYTVTEPSDA
-160 FLAIQGECAKKLG
+160 FLAMQEECAKKLG
-173 RSIPQTTTVGQ
+173 RSIPKTITVGQ

-193 TRLRGKAKLANKANP
+193 TRLRGENSLLAARP
-208 HGKEAG
+208 R
-214 LFTANKLQ
+214 
-222 QSDYANEIH
+222 QSDNANEIH

-236 QGFSNELVKQII
+236 QGLSNDLVKQII

-295 LRIRNSKGNRRL
+295 LRIRGGKGNRRL
-307 TAEDTRL
+307 TTEETRL
-314 VFDYLRSLPPK
+314 VFDYLRSLPAK

-374 IKLLATW
+374 IKPLAAW
-381 WKSADAD
+381 WKSADTD

-421 DKDHEE
+421 DEDQEK
-427 LDKLHLPIGR
+427 LDGLHLPIGR

-444 LVRLTKRMIDEGM
+444 LVRLTKRMIDKGM

-469 PNDWAPPAPEIGEQ
+469 PNDWAPPAPEIGER

-507 GTPKSVNIEH
+507 GAPKSVNIEH
-517 VRDAFMSESSARKLD
+517 VRAAFMSESSARELD
-532 QDNQRRAKRN
+532 RDNQQRAKRN
-542 EEIVAKMQEILG
+542 VKVVAEMQEKLG

-566 FQSVERQNC
+566 FQSIQRQNGK
-575 QCAYCGTQISYKNS
+575 CAYCGAQISFKNS

-595 PRAGEGSTNT
+595 PQAGEGSTNT

-612 CRECNSSKS
+612 CHECNSSKS

-655 RESEFKKFRKQVC
+655 RKPEFDKFRKQVC

-692 NELRSRITQKFKD
+692 NELRSRIAQKFKD
-705 GDTKVRVYNGTLT
+705 GDTKVRVYKGALT
-718 AKARR
+718 AEARR

-736 KGKSRLDRRHHVV
+736 KGKSRLDRRHHAV

-756 MSNYVAETLALRS
+756 TSNYVAETLALRS
-769 NMKFDYE
+769 SMKFDQE
-776 LRSGKKSKQKLEHKK
+776 LRRKAPQWRE
-791 PKYKTFTG
+791 FTG
-799 PTPAH
+799 SDHVH
-804 QTEWVK
+804 QVEWTK
-810 WNIRMQALAELLN
+810 WKYRMQALAELLN
-823 NALAQDRIVVMH
+823 NTLVQDRIVVMH

-897 RTIRI
+897 RMIRI
-902 HGTHLT
+902 HGTHLA
-908 ASDEITVFPVT
+908 ASDEITVFPVV
-919 AASIPIRDGFAKLG
+919 AASVPIRDGFAKLG

-953 LMQVYTV
+953 LMQVYAV

-1001 GWLVSDDELFVN
+1001 GWLVNDDELFVN

-1022 VKLREEYG
+1022 VKLQEAYG
-1030 PVNRWRLAGF
+1030 LVNRWRLAGF

-1073 GWFITVNKLF
+1073 GWFVTVNKLF

-1096 GRPRLHSAAHLPICW
+1096 GRPRFHSAAHLPICW

>member
-1 MASANVN
+1 MTSANVN

-60 ATSGI
+60 ATSGV

-150 LYTVAEPSDA
+150 LYTVTEPSDA
-160 FLAIQGECAKKLG
+160 LMSIQEQYATELG
-173 RSIPQTTTVGQ
+173 RPIPPTTTAGQ
-184 LVASMNLGK
+184 LIASMNLGK
-193 TRLRGKAKLANKANP
+193 TRLRGEDSLLAARP
-208 HGKEAG
+208 R
-214 LFTANKLQ
+214 
-222 QSDYANEIH
+222 QSDNANEIH
-231 TIAKV
+231 AIAKV
-236 QGFSNELVKQII
+236 QGLSNELVKQII

-274 KRALKASDAFQR
+274 KRALKASDAFQQ

-295 LRIRNSKGNRRL
+295 LRIRGGKENRRL
-307 TAEDTRL
+307 TAEETRL
-314 VFDYLRSLPPK
+314 IFDYLRSLPAK

-374 IKLLATW
+374 IKPLAAW
-381 WKSADAD
+381 WKSADTD

-421 DKDHEE
+421 DEDQEK
-427 LDKLHLPIGR
+427 LDGLHLPIGR

-444 LVRLTKRMIDEGM
+444 LDRLTKRMIGEGM

-469 PNDWAPPAPEIGEQ
+469 PNDWAPPAPEIGER

-507 GTPKSVNIEH
+507 GAPKSVNIEH
-517 VRDAFMSESSARKLD
+517 VRDAFMSESSARELD
-532 QDNQRRAKRN
+532 RDNQQRAKRN
-542 EEIVAKMQEILG
+542 VKVVAEMQEKLG

-566 FQSVERQNC
+566 FQSIQRQNGK
-575 QCAYCGTQISYKNS
+575 CAYCEAQISFKNS

-595 PRAGEGSTNT
+595 PQAGEGSTNT

-612 CRECNSSKS
+612 CHECNSSKS

-639 QKAVERTRHWV
+639 QNAVEQTRHWV

-655 RESEFKKFRKQVC
+655 RKPEFDKFRKQVC

-692 NELRSRITQKFKD
+692 NELRSRIAQKFKD
-705 GDTKVRVYNGTLT
+705 GDTKVRVYKGALT
-718 AKARR
+718 AEARR
-723 ASGISGKLEFVDG
+723 ASGIAGKLEFIDG
-736 KGKSRLDRRHHVV
+736 KGKSRLDRRHHAV

-756 MSNYVAETLALRS
+756 TSNYVAETLAH
-769 NMKFDYE
+769 Y
-776 LRSGKKSKQKLEHKK
+776 G
-791 PKYKTFTG
+791 
-799 PTPAH
+799 
-804 QTEWVK
+804 
-810 WNIRMQALAELLN
+810 
-823 NALAQDRIVVMH
+823 RI
-835 NLRLRLGNGAA
+835 
-846 HEDTIGK
+846 
-853 LTRIKVGDAISTT
+853 
-866 DIDRASSEALWCAL
+866 
-880 TRDPDFDPKTGL
+880 
-892 PENPN
+892 
-897 RTIRI
+897 
-902 HGTHLT
+902 
-908 ASDEITVFPVT
+908 
-919 AASIPIRDGFAKLG
+919 
-933 SNYHHVRLF
+933 
-942 RVPNGKKYKYC
+942 
-953 LMQVYTV
+953 
-960 DLLKFRKEDLFT
+960 
-972 VELKPQTISVRT
+972 
-984 CEAPLRKALA
+984 
-994 NGTAEYL
+994 
-1001 GWLVSDDELFVN
+1001 
-1013 ISSFDTPGI
+1013 
-1022 VKLREEYG
+1022 
-1030 PVNRWRLAGF
+1030 
-1040 NSNTQMVL
+1040 
-1048 RPLYLSKEGLKP
+1048 
-1060 DVDPEIKKIIDNR
+1060 
-1073 GWFITVNKLF
+1073 
-1083 STGHVTVVRRDAL
+1083 
-1096 GRPRLHSAAHLPICW
+1096 
-1111 EVK
+1111 

>member
-1 MASANVN
+1 MTSANVN

-20 GMAAIAIDDDGKPTE
+20 GMAAIAIDDNGKPTE

-150 LYTVAEPSDA
+150 LYTVTEPSDA
-160 FLAIQGECAKKLG
+160 LVSIQEQCATELG
-173 RSIPQTTTVGQ
+173 RPIPPTTTVGQ

-193 TRLRGKAKLANKANP
+193 TRLRGEDSLLAARP
-208 HGKEAG
+208 R
-214 LFTANKLQ
+214 
-222 QSDYANEIH
+222 QSDNANEIH

-236 QGFSNELVKQII
+236 QGLSNDLVKQII

-295 LRIRNSKGNRRL
+295 LRIRGGKKNRRL
-307 TAEDTRL
+307 TAEETRL
-314 VFDYLRSLPPK
+314 VFDYLRSLPAK

-355 RAGAKP
+355 RAGARP

-374 IKLLATW
+374 IKPLATW

-421 DKDHEE
+421 DEDQEK
-427 LDKLHLPIGR
+427 LDGLHLPIGR

-444 LVRLTKRMIDEGM
+444 LDRLTKRMIGEGM

-469 PNDWAPPAPEIGEQ
+469 PNDWAPPAPEIGER

-507 GTPKSVNIEH
+507 GAPKSINIEH
-517 VRDAFMSESSARKLD
+517 VRDAFMSESSARELD
-532 QDNQRRAKRN
+532 RDNQQRAKRN
-542 EEIVAKMQEILG
+542 IKVVAEMQEKLG

-566 FQSVERQNC
+566 FQSIQRQNGK
-575 QCAYCGTQISYKNS
+575 CAYCGTQISYMNS

-595 PRAGEGSTNT
+595 PQAGEGSTNT

-629 ENTSRPGVSV
+629 ENTSRLGVSV

-655 RESEFKKFRKQVC
+655 RKPEFDKFRKQVC

-692 NELRSRITQKFKD
+692 NELRSRIAQKFKD
-705 GDTKVRVYNGTLT
+705 GDTKVRVYKGALT
-718 AKARR
+718 AEARR
-723 ASGISGKLEFVDG
+723 ASGISGKLEFIDG
-736 KGKSRLDRRHHVV
+736 KGKSRLDRRHHAV

-756 MSNYVAETLALRS
+756 TSNYVAETLALRS
-769 NMKFDYE
+769 NMKFDQE
-776 LRSGKKSKQKLEHKK
+776 LRHKA
-791 PKYKTFTG
+791 PQWREFTG
-799 PTPAH
+799 SDHVH
-804 QTEWVK
+804 QVEWTK
-810 WNIRMQALAELLN
+810 WKYRMQALVELLN
-823 NALAQDRIVVMH
+823 NALAQDCIVVMH

-908 ASDEITVFPVT
+908 ASDEITVFPVA
-919 AASIPIRDGFAKLG
+919 AASVPIRDGFAKLG

-1001 GWLVSDDELFVN
+1001 GWLVSDDELL
-1013 ISSFDTPGI
+1013 IDTSSFDAPGI
-1022 VKLREEYG
+1022 AKLREEYG
-1030 PVNRWRLAGF
+1030 PVNRWRLAGLTSVTRL
-1040 NSNTQMVL
+1040 NL

-1073 GWFITVNKLF
+1073 SWIITVNKLF
-1083 STGHVTVVRRDAL
+1083 SIGHVKIIRRDAL
-1096 GRPRLHSAAHLPICW
+1096 GRPRLYSAAHLPICW

>member
-1 MASANVN
+1 MNSANVN

-15 GSYSI
+15 GSYSL

-89 QGWPLKEFEEYED
+89 QGWPLKEFEKYED

-110 AELATTPITDK
+110 AELATTAIADQ

-150 LYTVAEPSDA
+150 LYTVTEPSDA
-160 FLAIQGECAKKLG
+160 FLAMQEECAKKLG
-173 RSIPQTTTVGQ
+173 RSIPKTITVGQ

-193 TRLRGKAKLANKANP
+193 TRLRGENSLLAARP
-208 HGKEAG
+208 R
-214 LFTANKLQ
+214 
-222 QSDYANEIH
+222 QSDNANEIH

-236 QGFSNELVKQII
+236 QGLSNDLVKQII

-295 LRIRNSKGNRRL
+295 LRIRGGKGNRRL
-307 TAEDTRL
+307 TAEETRL
-314 VFDYLRSLPPK
+314 VFDYLRSLPAK
-325 QEPTWQLVAEQLKI
+325 QEPTWQLVAEQLRI

-361 PVHETNRLMESTK
+361 PVRDTNRIMESTK
-374 IKLLATW
+374 IKPLAAW
-381 WKSADAD
+381 WKSADTD

-421 DKDHEE
+421 DEDQEK
-427 LDKLHLPIGR
+427 LDGLHLPIGR

-444 LVRLTKRMIDEGM
+444 LVRLTKRMIDKGM

-469 PNDWAPPAPEIGEQ
+469 PNDWAPPAPEIGER

-507 GTPKSVNIEH
+507 GAPKSVNIEH
-517 VRDAFMSESSARKLD
+517 VRAAFMSESSARELD
-532 QDNQRRAKRN
+532 RDNQQRAKRN
-542 EEIVAKMQEILG
+542 VKVVAEMQEKLG

-566 FQSVERQNC
+566 FQSIQRQNGK
-575 QCAYCGTQISYKNS
+575 CAYCGAQISFKNS

-595 PRAGEGSTNT
+595 PQAGEGSTNT

-655 RESEFKKFRKQVC
+655 RKPEFDKFRKQVC

-683 SLESVAWMA
+683 SLESVAWMT
-692 NELRSRITQKFKD
+692 NELRSRIAQKFKD
-705 GDTKVRVYNGTLT
+705 GSTKVRVYKGALT
-718 AKARR
+718 AEARR
-723 ASGISGKLEFVDG
+723 ASGISGKLEFVDS
-736 KGKSRLDRRHHVV
+736 KGKSRLDRRHHAV

-756 MSNYVAETLALRS
+756 MSHYVAETLALRS
-769 NMKFDYE
+769 NMKFDQE
-776 LRSGKKSKQKLEHKK
+776 LRRKAPQWRE
-791 PKYKTFTG
+791 FTG
-799 PTPAH
+799 SDHVH
-804 QTEWVK
+804 QVEWTK
-810 WNIRMQALAELLN
+810 WKYRMQALAELLN

-853 LTRIKVGDAISTT
+853 LTRFKVGDAISTT

-880 TRDPDFDPKTGL
+880 TRDPDYDPKTGL

-897 RTIRI
+897 RMIRI
-902 HGTHLT
+902 HGTHLA
-908 ASDEITVFPVT
+908 ASDEITVFPVV
-919 AASIPIRDGFAKLG
+919 AASVPIRDGFAKLG

-953 LMQVYTV
+953 LMQVYAV

-1022 VKLREEYG
+1022 VKLQEAYDL
-1030 PVNRWRLAGF
+1030 VNRWRLAGF

-1073 GWFITVNKLF
+1073 GWFVTVNKLF

-1096 GRPRLHSAAHLPICW
+1096 GRPRFHSAAHLPICW

>member
-141 RNPYSKVTA
+141 RNPYSKVTS

-160 FLAIQGECAKKLG
+160 LVSIQEQCATELG
-173 RSIPQTTTVGQ
+173 RPIPPTTTVGQ
-184 LVASMNLGK
+184 LIASMNLGK
-193 TRLRGKAKLANKANP
+193 TRLRGEDSLLAARP
-208 HGKEAG
+208 R
-214 LFTANKLQ
+214 
-222 QSDYANEIH
+222 QSDNANEIH

-236 QGFSNELVKQII
+236 QGLSNELVKQII

-295 LRIRNSKGNRRL
+295 LRIRGGKGNRRL
-307 TAEDTRL
+307 TTEETRL
-314 VFDYLRSLPPK
+314 VFDYLRSLPAK

-374 IKLLATW
+374 IKPLAAW

-444 LVRLTKRMIDEGM
+444 LVRLTKRMIGEGM

-469 PNDWAPPAPEIGEQ
+469 PNDWAPPAPEIGER

-507 GTPKSVNIEH
+507 GAPKSINIEH
-517 VRDAFMSESSARKLD
+517 VRAAFMSESSARELD
-532 QDNQRRAKRN
+532 RDNQQRAKRN
-542 EEIVAKMQEILG
+542 VKVVAEMQEKLG

-566 FQSVERQNC
+566 FQSIQRQNGK
-575 QCAYCGTQISYKNS
+575 CAYCGAEISFKNS

-595 PRAGEGSTNT
+595 PQAGEGSTNT

-629 ENTSRPGVSV
+629 ENISRPGVSV

-655 RESEFKKFRKQVC
+655 RKPEFDKFRKQVC

-692 NELRSRITQKFKD
+692 NELRSRIAQKFKD
-705 GDTKVRVYNGTLT
+705 GDTKVRVYKGALT
-718 AKARR
+718 AEARR
-723 ASGISGKLEFVDG
+723 ASGIAGKLEFVDG
-736 KGKSRLDRRHHVV
+736 KGKSRLDRRHHAV

-756 MSNYVAETLALRS
+756 MSHYVAETLALRS
-769 NMKFDYE
+769 NMKFDQE
-776 LRSGKKSKQKLEHKK
+776 LRRKAPQWRE
-791 PKYKTFTG
+791 FTG
-799 PTPAH
+799 SDHVH
-804 QTEWVK
+804 QVEWTK
-810 WNIRMQALAELLN
+810 WKYRMQALAELLN

-933 SNYHHVRLF
+933 GNYHHVRLF
-942 RVPNGKKYKYC
+942 RVPSGKKYNYF
-953 LMQVYTV
+953 LMRVYTI

-972 VELKPQTISVRT
+972 VELKPQTISVRK
-984 CEAPLRKALA
+984 CSSKLREALA

-1001 GWLVSDDELFVN
+1001 GWLVNDDELL
-1013 ISSFDTPGI
+1013 IRASSASTEKPI
-1022 VKLREEYG
+1022 AKLQEHYG
-1030 PVNRWRLAGF
+1030 PTKRWRFAGTD
-1040 NSNTQMVL
+1040 SESRILL
-1048 RPLYLSKEGLKP
+1048 RPLQLSAEGLP
-1060 DVDPEIKKIIDNR
+1060 SDVEKDIREIVEKR
-1073 GWFITVNKLF
+1073 GWRISINSLF
-1083 STGHVTVVRRDAL
+1083 NGARVTIIRRDAL

>member
-1 MASANVN
+1 MTSANVN

-42 IHDSGVDPDSAKS
+42 IHDSGVDPDSTKS

-80 AKLDKFISS
+80 AKLDKFIRS

-150 LYTVAEPSDA
+150 LYTVTEPSDA
-160 FLAIQGECAKKLG
+160 LVSIQEQCATELG
-173 RSIPQTTTVGQ
+173 RPIPPTTTVGQ
-184 LVASMNLGK
+184 LIASMNLGK
-193 TRLRGKAKLANKANP
+193 TRLRGEDSLLAARP
-208 HGKEAG
+208 R
-214 LFTANKLQ
+214 
-222 QSDYANEIH
+222 QSDNANEIH
-231 TIAKV
+231 AIAKV
-236 QGFSNELVKQII
+236 QGLSNELVKQII

-274 KRALKASDAFQR
+274 KRALKASDAFQL

-295 LRIRNSKGNRRL
+295 LRIRGGKKNRRL
-307 TAEDTRL
+307 TAEETRL
-314 VFDYLRSLPPK
+314 VFDYLRSLPAK

-374 IKLLATW
+374 IKPLAAW

-421 DKDHEE
+421 DEDQEK
-427 LDKLHLPIGR
+427 LDGLHLPIGR

-444 LVRLTKRMIDEGM
+444 LDRLTKRMIGEGM

-469 PNDWAPPAPEIGEQ
+469 PNDWAPPAPEIGER

-507 GTPKSVNIEH
+507 GAPKSVNIEH
-517 VRDAFMSESSARKLD
+517 VRAAFMSESSARELD
-532 QDNQRRAKRN
+532 RDNQQRAKRN
-542 EEIVAKMQEILG
+542 VKVVAEMQEKLG

-575 QCAYCGTQISYKNS
+575 QCAYCGTQISFKNS

-595 PRAGEGSTNT
+595 PQAGEGSTNT

-692 NELRSRITQKFKD
+692 NELRSRIAQKFKD
-705 GDTKVRVYNGTLT
+705 GDTKVRVYKGALT

-736 KGKSRLDRRHHVV
+736 KGKSRLDRRHHAV

-756 MSNYVAETLALRS
+756 MSHYVAETLALRS
-769 NMKFDYE
+769 NMKFDQE
-776 LRSGKKSKQKLEHKK
+776 LRRKAPQWRE
-791 PKYKTFTG
+791 FTG
-799 PTPAH
+799 SDHVH
-804 QTEWVK
+804 QVEWTK
-810 WNIRMQALAELLN
+810 WKYRMQALAELLN

-892 PENPN
+892 PENPD

-908 ASDEITVFPVT
+908 ASDEITVFPVA
-919 AASIPIRDGFAKLG
+919 AASVPIRDGFAKLG

-953 LMQVYTV
+953 LMQVYAV

-1001 GWLVSDDELFVN
+1001 GWLVSDDELL
-1013 ISSFDTPGI
+1013 IDTSSFDAPGI
-1022 VKLREEYG
+1022 AKLREEYG
-1030 PVNRWRLAGF
+1030 PVTRWRLAGLTSVTRL
-1040 NSNTQMVL
+1040 NL

-1073 GWFITVNKLF
+1073 SWIITVNKLF
-1083 STGHVTVVRRDAL
+1083 SIGHVKIIRRDAL
-1096 GRPRLHSAAHLPICW
+1096 GRPRLHSAAHLPTCW

>member
-1 MASANVN
+1 
-8 YRVGIDV
+8 
-15 GSYSI
+15 
-20 GMAAIAIDDDGKPTE
+20 MAAIAIDDDGKPTE

-60 ATSGI
+60 ATSGV

-150 LYTVAEPSDA
+150 LYTVTEPSDA
-160 FLAIQGECAKKLG
+160 LMSIQEQCATELG
-173 RSIPQTTTVGQ
+173 RPIPPTTTAGQ
-184 LVASMNLGK
+184 LIASMNLGK
-193 TRLRGKAKLANKANP
+193 TRLRGEDSLLAARP
-208 HGKEAG
+208 R
-214 LFTANKLQ
+214 
-222 QSDYANEIH
+222 QSDNANEIH
-231 TIAKV
+231 AIAKV
-236 QGFSNELVKQII
+236 QGLSNELVKQII

-274 KRALKASDAFQR
+274 KRALKASDAFQQ

-295 LRIRNSKGNRRL
+295 LRIRGGKENRRL
-307 TAEDTRL
+307 TAEETRL
-314 VFDYLRSLPPK
+314 IFDYLRSLPAK

-374 IKLLATW
+374 IKPLAAW
-381 WKSADAD
+381 WKSADTD

-421 DKDHEE
+421 DEDQEK
-427 LDKLHLPIGR
+427 LDGLHLPIGR

-444 LVRLTKRMIDEGM
+444 LDRLTKRMIGEGM

-469 PNDWAPPAPEIGEQ
+469 PNDWAPPAPEIGER

-507 GTPKSVNIEH
+507 GAPKSVNIEH
-517 VRDAFMSESSARKLD
+517 VRDAFMSESSARELD
-532 QDNQRRAKRN
+532 RDNQQRAKRN
-542 EEIVAKMQEILG
+542 VKVVAEMQEKLG

-566 FQSVERQNC
+566 FQSIQRQNGK
-575 QCAYCGTQISYKNS
+575 CAYCEAQISFKNS

-595 PRAGEGSTNT
+595 PQAGEGSTNT
-605 RDNLVAV
+605 RDNLVAI
-612 CRECNSSKS
+612 CHECNSSKS

-639 QKAVERTRHWV
+639 QNAVEQTRHWV

-668 DRLRRKATD
+668 DRLQRKATD

-692 NELRSRITQKFKD
+692 NELRSRIAQKFKD
-705 GDTKVRVYNGTLT
+705 GDTKVRVYKGTLT
-718 AKARR
+718 AEARR

-736 KGKSRLDRRHHVV
+736 KGKSRLDRRHHAV

-756 MSNYVAETLALRS
+756 TSNYVAETLALRS
-769 NMKFDYE
+769 NMKFDQE
-776 LRSGKKSKQKLEHKK
+776 LRRKAPQWRE
-791 PKYKTFTG
+791 FTG
-799 PTPAH
+799 SDHVH
-804 QTEWVK
+804 QVEWTK
-810 WNIRMQALAELLN
+810 WKYRMQALAELLN
-823 NALAQDRIVVMH
+823 NALVQDRIVVMH

-908 ASDEITVFPVT
+908 ASDEITVFPVA
-919 AASIPIRDGFAKLG
+919 AASVPIRDGFAKLG
-933 SNYHHVRLF
+933 GNYHHVRLF
-942 RVPNGKKYKYC
+942 RVPSGKKYNYF
-953 LMQVYTV
+953 LMRVYTI

-972 VELKPQTISVRT
+972 VELKPQTISVRK
-984 CEAPLRKALA
+984 CLPKLREALA

-1001 GWLVSDDELFVN
+1001 GWLVNDDELL
-1013 ISSFDTPGI
+1013 IRASSASTEKPI
-1022 VKLREEYG
+1022 AKLQEHYG
-1030 PVNRWRLAGF
+1030 ATKRWRFAGTD
-1040 NSNTQMVL
+1040 SESKILL
-1048 RPLYLSKEGLKP
+1048 RPLQLSAEGLP
-1060 DVDPEIKKIIDNR
+1060 SDVEKDIREIVEKR
-1073 GWFITVNKLF
+1073 GWRISINSLF
-1083 STGHVTVVRRDAL
+1083 NGARVTIIRRDAL
-1096 GRPRLHSAAHLPICW
+1096 GRPRLYSAAHLPICW

>member
-1 MASANVN
+1 MTSANVN

-150 LYTVAEPSDA
+150 LYTVTEPSDA
-160 FLAIQGECAKKLG
+160 LMSIQEQCATELG
-173 RSIPQTTTVGQ
+173 RPIPPTTTAGQ
-184 LVASMNLGK
+184 LIASMNLGK
-193 TRLRGKAKLANKANP
+193 TRLRGEDSLLAARP
-208 HGKEAG
+208 R
-214 LFTANKLQ
+214 
-222 QSDYANEIH
+222 QSDNANEIH
-231 TIAKV
+231 AIAKV
-236 QGFSNELVKQII
+236 QGLSNELVKQII

-274 KRALKASDAFQR
+274 KRALKASDAFQQ

-295 LRIRNSKGNRRL
+295 LRIRGGKENRRL
-307 TAEDTRL
+307 TAEETRL
-314 VFDYLRSLPPK
+314 IFDYLRSLPAK

-374 IKLLATW
+374 IKPLAAW
-381 WKSADAD
+381 WKSADTD

-421 DKDHEE
+421 DEDQEK
-427 LDKLHLPIGR
+427 LDGLHLPIGR

-444 LVRLTKRMIDEGM
+444 LDRLTKRMIGEGM

-469 PNDWAPPAPEIGEQ
+469 PNDWAPPAPEIGER

-507 GTPKSVNIEH
+507 GAPKSVNIEH
-517 VRDAFMSESSARKLD
+517 VRDAFMSESSARELD
-532 QDNQRRAKRN
+532 RDNQQRAKRN
-542 EEIVAKMQEILG
+542 VKVVAEMQEKLG

-566 FQSVERQNC
+566 FQSIQRQNGK
-575 QCAYCGTQISYKNS
+575 CAYCEAQISFKNS

-595 PRAGEGSTNT
+595 PQAGEGSTNT

-612 CRECNSSKS
+612 CHECNSSKS

-639 QKAVERTRHWV
+639 QNAVEQTRHWV

-668 DRLRRKATD
+668 DRLQRKATD

-692 NELRSRITQKFKD
+692 NELRSRIAQKFKD
-705 GDTKVRVYNGTLT
+705 GDTKVRVYKGTLT
-718 AKARR
+718 AEARR

-736 KGKSRLDRRHHVV
+736 KGKSRLDRRHHAV

-756 MSNYVAETLALRS
+756 TSNYVAETLALRS
-769 NMKFDYE
+769 NMKFDQE
-776 LRSGKKSKQKLEHKK
+776 LRRKAPQWRE
-791 PKYKTFTG
+791 FTG
-799 PTPAH
+799 SDHVH
-804 QTEWVK
+804 QVEWTK
-810 WNIRMQALAELLN
+810 WKYRMQALAELLN
-823 NALAQDRIVVMH
+823 NALVQDRIVVMH

-908 ASDEITVFPVT
+908 ASDEITVFPVA
-919 AASIPIRDGFAKLG
+919 AASVPIRDGFAKLG
-933 SNYHHVRLF
+933 GNYHHVRLF
-942 RVPNGKKYKYC
+942 RVPSGKKYNYF
-953 LMQVYTV
+953 LMRVYTI

-972 VELKPQTISVRT
+972 VELKPQTISVRK
-984 CEAPLRKALA
+984 CLPKLREALA

-1001 GWLVSDDELFVN
+1001 GWLVNDDELL
-1013 ISSFDTPGI
+1013 IRASSASTEKPI
-1022 VKLREEYG
+1022 AKLQEHYG
-1030 PVNRWRLAGF
+1030 ATKRWRFAGTD
-1040 NSNTQMVL
+1040 SESKILL
-1048 RPLYLSKEGLKP
+1048 RPLQLSAEGLP
-1060 DVDPEIKKIIDNR
+1060 SDVEKDIREIVEKR
-1073 GWFITVNKLF
+1073 GWRISINSLF
-1083 STGHVTVVRRDAL
+1083 NGARVTIIRRDAL
-1096 GRPRLHSAAHLPICW
+1096 GRPRLYSAAHLPICW

>member
-1 MASANVN
+1 MNSANVN

-110 AELATTPITDK
+110 AELATTPITDQ

-141 RNPYSKVTA
+141 RNPYSKITA

-160 FLAIQGECAKKLG
+160 LVSIQEQCAAELG
-173 RSIPQTTTVGQ
+173 RPIPPTTTVGQ

-193 TRLRGKAKLANKANP
+193 TRLRGEDSLLAARP
-208 HGKEAG
+208 R
-214 LFTANKLQ
+214 
-222 QSDYANEIH
+222 QSDNANEIH

-236 QGFSNELVKQII
+236 QGLSNKLVKQII

-295 LRIRNSKGNRRL
+295 LRIRGGKKNRRL
-307 TAEDTRL
+307 TAEETRL
-314 VFDYLRSLPPK
+314 VFDYLRSLPAK

-355 RAGAKP
+355 RAGARP

-374 IKLLATW
+374 IKPLATW

-414 EFFFGIS
+414 EFFFSIS
-421 DKDHEE
+421 DEDQEK
-427 LDKLHLPIGR
+427 LDGLHLPIGR

-444 LVRLTKRMIDEGM
+444 LDRLTKRMIGEGM

-469 PNDWAPPAPEIGEQ
+469 PNDWAPPAPEIGER

-507 GTPKSVNIEH
+507 GAPKSINIEH
-517 VRDAFMSESSARKLD
+517 VRDAFMSESSARELD
-532 QDNQRRAKRN
+532 RDNQHRAKRN
-542 EEIVAKMQEILG
+542 VKVVAEMQEKLG

-566 FQSVERQNC
+566 FQSIQRQNGK
-575 QCAYCGTQISYKNS
+575 CAYCGTQISYTNS

-595 PRAGEGSTNT
+595 PQAGEGSTNT

-629 ENTSRPGVSV
+629 ENTSRTGVSV

-683 SLESVAWMA
+683 SMESVAWMA
-692 NELRSRITQKFKD
+692 NELRSRIAQKFKD
-705 GDTKVRVYNGTLT
+705 GDTKVRVYKGALT
-718 AKARR
+718 AEARR

-736 KGKSRLDRRHHVV
+736 KGKSRLDRRHHAV

-756 MSNYVAETLALRS
+756 MSHYVAEILALRS
-769 NMKFDYE
+769 NMKFDQE
-776 LRSGKKSKQKLEHKK
+776 LRRKAPQWRE
-791 PKYKTFTG
+791 FTG
-799 PTPAH
+799 SDHVH
-804 QTEWVK
+804 QVEWTK
-810 WNIRMQALAELLN
+810 WKYRMQALAELLN

-908 ASDEITVFPVT
+908 ASDEITVFPVA
-919 AASIPIRDGFAKLG
+919 AASVPIRDGFAKLG

-1001 GWLVSDDELFVN
+1001 GWLVSDDELL
-1013 ISSFDTPGI
+1013 IDTSSFDAPGI
-1022 VKLREEYG
+1022 AKLREEYG

-1073 GWFITVNKLF
+1073 GWFVTVNKLF
-1083 STGHVTVVRRDAL
+1083 STGHVTVVRQDAL
-1096 GRPRLHSAAHLPICW
+1096 GRPRLYSATHLPICW

>member
-1 MASANVN
+1 MNSANVN

-15 GSYSI
+15 GSYSL

-89 QGWPLKEFEEYED
+89 QGWPLKEFEKYED

-110 AELATTPITDK
+110 AELATTAITDQ

-150 LYTVAEPSDA
+150 LYTVTEPSDA
-160 FLAIQGECAKKLG
+160 FLAMQEECAKQLG
-173 RSIPQTTTVGQ
+173 RTIPETITVGQ
-184 LVASMNLGK
+184 LVTGMNLGK
-193 TRLRGKAKLANKANP
+193 TRLRGENSLLAARP
-208 HGKEAG
+208 R
-214 LFTANKLQ
+214 
-222 QSDYANEIH
+222 QSDNANEIH

-236 QGFSNELVKQII
+236 QGLSNELVRQII

-263 RVGKDPLQPTK
+263 QVGKDPLQPTK
-274 KRALKASDAFQR
+274 KRALKASDAFQQ

-295 LRIRNSKGNRRL
+295 LRIRGGKGNRRL
-307 TAEDTRL
+307 TTEETRL
-314 VFDYLRSLPPK
+314 VFDYLRSLPAK
-325 QEPTWQLVAEQLKI
+325 QEPTWQLVAEQLRI

-361 PVHETNRLMESTK
+361 PVHDTNRIMENTK
-374 IKLLATW
+374 IKPLATW

-421 DKDHEE
+421 DEDQEK
-427 LDKLHLPIGR
+427 LDGLHLPIGR

-444 LVRLTKRMIDEGM
+444 LDRLTKRMIGEGM

-469 PNDWAPPAPEIGEQ
+469 SNDWAPPAPEIGER

-507 GTPKSVNIEH
+507 GAPKSVNIEH
-517 VRDAFMSESSARKLD
+517 VRAAFMSESSARELD
-532 QDNQRRAKRN
+532 RDNQQRAKRN
-542 EEIVAKMQEILG
+542 VKVVAEMQEKLG

-566 FQSVERQNC
+566 FQSIQRQNGK
-575 QCAYCGTQISYKNS
+575 CAYCGAEISFKNS
-589 EMDHIV
+589 EMDHII
-595 PRAGEGSTNT
+595 PQAGEGSTNT

-639 QKAVERTRHWV
+639 QKAIERTHHWV

-655 RESEFKKFRKQVC
+655 RKPEFDKFRKQVC

-692 NELRSRITQKFKD
+692 NELRSRIAQKFKD
-705 GDTKVRVYNGTLT
+705 GDTKVRVYKGALT
-718 AKARR
+718 AEARR

-736 KGKSRLDRRHHVV
+736 KGKSRLDRRHHAV

-756 MSNYVAETLALRS
+756 TSNYVAETLALRS
-769 NMKFDYE
+769 NMKFDQE
-776 LRSGKKSKQKLEHKK
+776 LRRKAPQWRE
-791 PKYKTFTG
+791 FTG
-799 PTPAH
+799 SDHVH
-804 QTEWVK
+804 QVEWTK
-810 WNIRMQALAELLN
+810 WKYRMQALAELLN
-823 NALAQDRIVVMH
+823 NALVQDRIVVMH

-897 RTIRI
+897 RMIRI
-902 HGTHLT
+902 HGTHLA
-908 ASDEITVFPVT
+908 ASDEITVFPVA

-942 RVPNGKKYKYC
+942 RVPNGKKYNYF
-953 LMQVYTV
+953 LMRVYTI

-972 VELKPQTISVRT
+972 VELKPQTTSVRK
-984 CEAPLRKALA
+984 CLPKLREALA

-1001 GWLVSDDELFVN
+1001 GWLVNDDELL
-1013 ISSFDTPGI
+1013 ISASASIEKPI
-1022 VKLREEYG
+1022 AKLQEQYG
-1030 PVNRWRLAGF
+1030 PTKRWRFAGTD
-1040 NSNTQMVL
+1040 SESRILL
-1048 RPLYLSKEGLKP
+1048 RPLQLSAEGLP
-1060 DVDPEIKKIIDNR
+1060 SDVEKDIREIVEKR
-1073 GWFITVNKLF
+1073 GWRISINNLF
-1083 STGHVTVVRRDAL
+1083 NGARVTIIRRDAL
-1096 GRPRLHSAAHLPICW
+1096 GRPRLHSAAHLPTCW

>member
-1 MASANVN
+1 MNSANVN

-110 AELATTPITDK
+110 AELATTPITDQ

-141 RNPYSKVTA
+141 RNPYSKITA

-160 FLAIQGECAKKLG
+160 LVSIQEQCAAELG
-173 RSIPQTTTVGQ
+173 RPIPPTTTVGQ

-193 TRLRGKAKLANKANP
+193 TRLRGEDSLLAARP
-208 HGKEAG
+208 R
-214 LFTANKLQ
+214 
-222 QSDYANEIH
+222 QSDNANEIH

-236 QGFSNELVKQII
+236 QGLSNKLVKQII

-274 KRALKASDAFQR
+274 KRALKASDAFQL

-295 LRIRNSKGNRRL
+295 LRIRGGKKNRRL
-307 TAEDTRL
+307 TAEETKL
-314 VFDYLRSLPPK
+314 VFDYLRSLPAK

-361 PVHETNRLMESTK
+361 PVHETNRLMESTR
-374 IKLLATW
+374 IKPLATW

-388 ARAAMV
+388 AQAAMV

-421 DKDHEE
+421 DEDQEK
-427 LDKLHLPIGR
+427 LDGLHLPIGR

-444 LVRLTKRMIDEGM
+444 LDRLTKRMIGEGM

-469 PNDWAPPAPEIGEQ
+469 PNDWAPPAPEIGER
-483 VGNPA
+483 VGNLA

-507 GTPKSVNIEH
+507 GAPKSVNIEH
-517 VRDAFMSESSARKLD
+517 VRAAFMSESSARELD
-532 QDNQRRAKRN
+532 RDNQQRAKRN
-542 EEIVAKMQEILG
+542 VKVVAEMQEKLG

-566 FQSVERQNC
+566 FQSIQRQNGK
-575 QCAYCGTQISYKNS
+575 CAYCGAQISFKNS

-595 PRAGEGSTNT
+595 PQAGEGSTNT

-655 RESEFKKFRKQVC
+655 RKPEFDKFRKQVC

-692 NELRSRITQKFKD
+692 NELCSRIAQKFKD
-705 GDTKVRVYNGTLT
+705 GDTKVRVYKGALT
-718 AKARR
+718 AEARR
-723 ASGISGKLEFVDG
+723 ASGIAGKLEFVDG
-736 KGKSRLDRRHHVV
+736 KGKSRLDRRHHAV

-756 MSNYVAETLALRS
+756 MSHYVAETLALRS
-769 NMKFDYE
+769 NMKFDQE
-776 LRSGKKSKQKLEHKK
+776 LRRKAPQWRE
-791 PKYKTFTG
+791 FTG
-799 PTPAH
+799 SDHVH
-804 QTEWVK
+804 QVEWTK
-810 WNIRMQALAELLN
+810 WKYRMQALAELLN

-908 ASDEITVFPVT
+908 ASDEITVFPVA
-919 AASIPIRDGFAKLG
+919 AASVPIRDGFAKLG
-933 SNYHHVRLF
+933 GNYHHVRLF
-942 RVPNGKKYKYC
+942 RVPSGKKYNYF
-953 LMQVYTV
+953 LMRVYTI

-972 VELKPQTISVRT
+972 VELKPQTISVRK
-984 CEAPLRKALA
+984 CLPKLREALA

-1001 GWLVSDDELFVN
+1001 GWLVNDDELL
-1013 ISSFDTPGI
+1013 IRASSASTEKPI
-1022 VKLREEYG
+1022 AKLQEHYG
-1030 PVNRWRLAGF
+1030 ATKRWRFAGTD
-1040 NSNTQMVL
+1040 SESKILL
-1048 RPLYLSKEGLKP
+1048 RPLQLSAEGLP
-1060 DVDPEIKKIIDNR
+1060 SDVEKDIREIVEKR
-1073 GWFITVNKLF
+1073 GWRISINSLF
-1083 STGHVTVVRRDAL
+1083 NGARVTIIRRDAL
-1096 GRPRLHSAAHLPICW
+1096 GRPRLYSAAHLPICW

>member
-1 MASANVN
+1 MNSANVN

-110 AELATTPITDK
+110 AELATTPITDQ

-141 RNPYSKVTA
+141 RNPYSKITA

-160 FLAIQGECAKKLG
+160 LVSIQEQCAAELG
-173 RSIPQTTTVGQ
+173 RPIPPTTTVGQ

-193 TRLRGKAKLANKANP
+193 TRLRGEDSLLAARP
-208 HGKEAG
+208 R
-214 LFTANKLQ
+214 
-222 QSDYANEIH
+222 QSDNANEIH
-231 TIAKV
+231 AIAKV
-236 QGFSNELVKQII
+236 QGLSNDLVKQII

-274 KRALKASDAFQR
+274 KRALKASDAFQL

-295 LRIRNSKGNRRL
+295 LRIRGGKKNRRL
-307 TAEDTRL
+307 TAEETKL
-314 VFDYLRSLPPK
+314 VFDYLRSLPAK

-361 PVHETNRLMESTK
+361 PVHETNRLMESTR
-374 IKLLATW
+374 IKPLATW

-388 ARAAMV
+388 AQAAMV

-421 DKDHEE
+421 DEDQEK
-427 LDKLHLPIGR
+427 LDGLHLPIGR

-444 LVRLTKRMIDEGM
+444 LDRLTKRMIGEGM

-469 PNDWAPPAPEIGEQ
+469 PNDWAPPAPEIGER

-507 GTPKSVNIEH
+507 GAPKSVNIEH
-517 VRDAFMSESSARKLD
+517 VRAAFMSESSARELD
-532 QDNQRRAKRN
+532 RDNQQRAKRN
-542 EEIVAKMQEILG
+542 VKVVAEMQEKLG

-566 FQSVERQNC
+566 FQSIQRQNGK
-575 QCAYCGTQISYKNS
+575 CAYCGAQISFKNS

-595 PRAGEGSTNT
+595 PQAGEGSTNT

-655 RESEFKKFRKQVC
+655 RKPEFDKFRKQVC

-692 NELRSRITQKFKD
+692 NELCSRIAQKFKD
-705 GDTKVRVYNGTLT
+705 GDTKVRVYKGALT
-718 AKARR
+718 AEARR
-723 ASGISGKLEFVDG
+723 ASGISGKLEFVDS
-736 KGKSRLDRRHHVV
+736 KGKSRLDRRHHAV

-756 MSNYVAETLALRS
+756 MSHYVAETLALRS
-769 NMKFDYE
+769 NMKFDQE
-776 LRSGKKSKQKLEHKK
+776 LRRKAPQWRE
-791 PKYKTFTG
+791 FTG
-799 PTPAH
+799 SDHVH
-804 QTEWVK
+804 QVEWTK
-810 WNIRMQALAELLN
+810 WKYRMQALAELLN

-908 ASDEITVFPVT
+908 ASDEITVFPVA
-919 AASIPIRDGFAKLG
+919 AASVPIRDGFAKLG
-933 SNYHHVRLF
+933 GNYHHVRLF
-942 RVPNGKKYKYC
+942 RVPSGKKYNYF
-953 LMQVYTV
+953 LMRVYTI

-972 VELKPQTISVRT
+972 VELKPQTISVRK
-984 CEAPLRKALA
+984 CLPKLREALA

-1001 GWLVSDDELFVN
+1001 GWLVNDDELL
-1013 ISSFDTPGI
+1013 IRASSASTEKPI
-1022 VKLREEYG
+1022 AKLQEHYG
-1030 PVNRWRLAGF
+1030 ATKRWRFAGTD
-1040 NSNTQMVL
+1040 SESKILL
-1048 RPLYLSKEGLKP
+1048 RPLQLSAEGLP
-1060 DVDPEIKKIIDNR
+1060 SDVEKDIREIVEKR
-1073 GWFITVNKLF
+1073 GWRISINSLF
-1083 STGHVTVVRRDAL
+1083 NGARVTIIRRDAL
-1096 GRPRLHSAAHLPICW
+1096 GRPRLYSAAHLPICW

>member
-1 MASANVN
+1 MNSANVN

-15 GSYSI
+15 GSYSL

-89 QGWPLKEFEEYED
+89 QGWQLKEFEEYKD

-110 AELATTPITDK
+110 AELATTTITDQ

-150 LYTVAEPSDA
+150 LYTVTEPSDA
-160 FLAIQGECAKKLG
+160 FLAMQEECAKKLG
-173 RSIPQTTTVGQ
+173 RSIPKTITVGQ

-193 TRLRGKAKLANKANP
+193 TRLRGENSLLAARP
-208 HGKEAG
+208 R
-214 LFTANKLQ
+214 
-222 QSDYANEIH
+222 QSDNANEIH

-236 QGFSNELVKQII
+236 QGLSNDLVKQII

-295 LRIRNSKGNRRL
+295 LRIRGGKGNRRL
-307 TAEDTRL
+307 TTEETRL
-314 VFDYLRSLPPK
+314 VFDYLRSLPAK

-374 IKLLATW
+374 IKPLAAW
-381 WKSADAD
+381 WKSADTD

-421 DKDHEE
+421 DEDQEK
-427 LDKLHLPIGR
+427 LDGLHLPIGR

-444 LVRLTKRMIDEGM
+444 LVRLTKRMIDKGM

-469 PNDWAPPAPEIGEQ
+469 PNDWAPPAPEIGER

-507 GTPKSVNIEH
+507 GAPKSVNIEH
-517 VRDAFMSESSARKLD
+517 VRAAFMSESSARELD
-532 QDNQRRAKRN
+532 RDNQQRAKRN
-542 EEIVAKMQEILG
+542 VKVVAEMQEKLG

-566 FQSVERQNC
+566 FQSIQRQNGK
-575 QCAYCGTQISYKNS
+575 CAYCGAQISFKNS

-595 PRAGEGSTNT
+595 PQAGEGSTNT

-612 CRECNSSKS
+612 CHECNSSKS

-655 RESEFKKFRKQVC
+655 RKPEFDKFRKQVC

-692 NELRSRITQKFKD
+692 NELRSRIAQKFKD
-705 GDTKVRVYNGTLT
+705 GDTKVRVYKGALT
-718 AKARR
+718 AEARR

-736 KGKSRLDRRHHVV
+736 KGKSRLDRRHHAV

-756 MSNYVAETLALRS
+756 TSNYVAETLALRS
-769 NMKFDYE
+769 SMKFDQE
-776 LRSGKKSKQKLEHKK
+776 LRRKAPQWRE
-791 PKYKTFTG
+791 FTG
-799 PTPAH
+799 SDHVH
-804 QTEWVK
+804 QVEWTK
-810 WNIRMQALAELLN
+810 WKYRMQALAELLN
-823 NALAQDRIVVMH
+823 NTLVQDRIVVMH

-953 LMQVYTV
+953 LMQVYAV

-1001 GWLVSDDELFVN
+1001 GWLVNDDELFVN

-1022 VKLREEYG
+1022 VKLQEAYG
-1030 PVNRWRLAGF
+1030 LVNRWRLAGF

-1073 GWFITVNKLF
+1073 GWFVTVNKLF

-1096 GRPRLHSAAHLPICW
+1096 GRPRFHSAAHLPICW

>member
-1 MASANVN
+1 MNSANVN

-15 GSYSI
+15 GSYSL

-89 QGWPLKEFEEYED
+89 QGWPLKEFEKYED

-110 AELATTPITDK
+110 AELATTAITDQ

-150 LYTVAEPSDA
+150 LYTVTEPSDA
-160 FLAIQGECAKKLG
+160 FLAMQEECAKQLG
-173 RSIPQTTTVGQ
+173 RTIPETITVGQ
-184 LVASMNLGK
+184 LVTGMNLGK
-193 TRLRGKAKLANKANP
+193 TRLRGENSLLAARP
-208 HGKEAG
+208 R
-214 LFTANKLQ
+214 
-222 QSDYANEIH
+222 QSDNANEIH
-231 TIAKV
+231 AIAKV
-236 QGFSNELVKQII
+236 QGLSNDLVKQII

-295 LRIRNSKGNRRL
+295 LRIRGGKGNRRL
-307 TAEDTRL
+307 TAEETRL
-314 VFDYLRSLPPK
+314 VFDYLRSLPAK

-355 RAGAKP
+355 RAGARP
-361 PVHETNRLMESTK
+361 PVHDTNRLMESTK
-374 IKLLATW
+374 IKPLAAW

-406 SQAGAQVQ
+406 SQAGTQVQ

-421 DKDHEE
+421 DEDQEK
-427 LDKLHLPIGR
+427 LDGLHLPIGR

-444 LVRLTKRMIDEGM
+444 LDRLTKRMIGEGM

-469 PNDWAPPAPEIGEQ
+469 PNDWTPPAPEIGER

-507 GTPKSVNIEH
+507 GAPKSVNIEH
-517 VRDAFMSESSARKLD
+517 VRAAFMSESSARELD
-532 QDNQRRAKRN
+532 RDNQHRAKRN
-542 EEIVAKMQEILG
+542 VKVVAEMQEKLG

-566 FQSVERQNC
+566 FQSIQRQNGK
-575 QCAYCGTQISYKNS
+575 CAYCGTQISYMNS

-595 PRAGEGSTNT
+595 PQAGEGSTNT

-655 RESEFKKFRKQVC
+655 RKPEFDKFRKQVC

-692 NELRSRITQKFKD
+692 NELRSRIAQKFKD
-705 GDTKVRVYNGTLT
+705 GDTKVRVYKGALT
-718 AKARR
+718 AEARR

-736 KGKSRLDRRHHVV
+736 KGKSRLDRRHHAV

-756 MSNYVAETLALRS
+756 TSNYVAETLALRS
-769 NMKFDYE
+769 NMKFDQE
-776 LRSGKKSKQKLEHKK
+776 LRRKAPQWRE
-791 PKYKTFTG
+791 FTG
-799 PTPAH
+799 SDHVH
-804 QTEWVK
+804 QVEWTK
-810 WNIRMQALAELLN
+810 WKYRMQALAELLN

-933 SNYHHVRLF
+933 GNYHHVRLF
-942 RVPNGKKYKYC
+942 RVPSGKKYNYF
-953 LMQVYTV
+953 LMRVYTI

-984 CEAPLRKALA
+984 CEALLRKALA

-1001 GWLVSDDELFVN
+1001 GWLVSDDELL
-1013 ISSFDTPGI
+1013 IDTSSFDTPGI

-1030 PVNRWRLAGF
+1030 PVNRWRLAGLTSVTRL
-1040 NSNTQMVL
+1040 NL

-1060 DVDPEIKKIIDNR
+1060 NVNPEI
-1073 GWFITVNKLF
+1073 
-1083 STGHVTVVRRDAL
+1083 
-1096 GRPRLHSAAHLPICW
+1096 
-1111 EVK
+1111 

>member
-1 MASANVN
+1 MTSANVN

-42 IHDSGVDPDSAKS
+42 IHDSGVDPDSTKS

-80 AKLDKFISS
+80 AKLDKFIRS

-150 LYTVAEPSDA
+150 LYTVTEPSDA
-160 FLAIQGECAKKLG
+160 LVSIQEQCATELG
-173 RSIPQTTTVGQ
+173 RPIPPTTTVSQ

-193 TRLRGKAKLANKANP
+193 TRLRGEDSLLAARP
-208 HGKEAG
+208 R
-214 LFTANKLQ
+214 
-222 QSDYANEIH
+222 QSDNANEIH
-231 TIAKV
+231 AIAKV
-236 QGFSNELVKQII
+236 QGLSDELVKQII

-295 LRIRNSKGNRRL
+295 LRIRGGKGNRRL
-307 TAEDTRL
+307 TTEETRL
-314 VFDYLRSLPPK
+314 VFDYLRSLPAK
-325 QEPTWQLVAEQLKI
+325 QEPTWQLVAEQLGI
-339 DRGNLVGT
+339 DRGNLMGT

-361 PVHETNRLMESTK
+361 PVHDTNRIMESTK
-374 IKLLATW
+374 IKPLATW
-381 WKSADAD
+381 WKSADTD

-414 EFFFGIS
+414 EFFFSIS
-421 DKDHEE
+421 DEDQEK
-427 LDKLHLPIGR
+427 LDGLHLPIGR

-444 LVRLTKRMIDEGM
+444 LDRLTKRMIGKGM

-469 PNDWAPPAPEIGEQ
+469 SNDWAPPAPEIGER

-507 GTPKSVNIEH
+507 GAPKSVNIEH
-517 VRDAFMSESSARKLD
+517 VRAAFMSESSARELD
-532 QDNQRRAKRN
+532 RDNQQRAKRN
-542 EEIVAKMQEILG
+542 VKVVAEMQEKLG

-566 FQSVERQNC
+566 FQSIQRQNGK
-575 QCAYCGTQISYKNS
+575 CAYCGSQISFKNS

-595 PRAGEGSTNT
+595 PQAGEGSTNT

-612 CRECNSSKS
+612 CHECNSSKS

-655 RESEFKKFRKQVC
+655 RKPEFDKFRKQVC

-692 NELRSRITQKFKD
+692 NELRSRIAQKFKD
-705 GDTKVRVYNGTLT
+705 GDTKVRVYKGALT
-718 AKARR
+718 AEARR

-736 KGKSRLDRRHHVV
+736 KGKSRLDRRHHAV

-756 MSNYVAETLALRS
+756 TSNYVAETLALRS
-769 NMKFDYE
+769 NMKFDQE
-776 LRSGKKSKQKLEHKK
+776 LRRKAPQWRE
-791 PKYKTFTG
+791 FTG
-799 PTPAH
+799 SDHVH
-804 QTEWVK
+804 QVEWTK
-810 WNIRMQALAELLN
+810 WKYRMQALAELLN
-823 NALAQDRIVVMH
+823 NALVQDRIVVMH

-853 LTRIKVGDAISTT
+853 LTRLKVGDAISTT

-880 TRDPDFDPKTGL
+880 TRDPDYDPKTGL

-902 HGTHLT
+902 HGTHLA
-908 ASDEITVFPVT
+908 ASDEITVFPVA

-933 SNYHHVRLF
+933 GNYHHVRLF

-953 LMQVYTV
+953 LMQVYAV

-1022 VKLREEYG
+1022 VKLQEAYG
-1030 PVNRWRLAGF
+1030 LVNRWRLAGF

-1073 GWFITVNKLF
+1073 GWFVTVNKLF

-1096 GRPRLHSAAHLPICW
+1096 GRPRFHSAAHLPICW

>member
-1 MASANVN
+1 MTSATVN

-55 AATRL
+55 ADTRL
-60 ATSGI
+60 KTSGI

-89 QGWPLKEFEEYED
+89 QGWPLTEFEEYED

-110 AELATTPITDK
+110 AELATTAIADQ

-150 LYTVAEPSDA
+150 LYTMTEPSDA
-160 FLAIQGECAKKLG
+160 LVSIQEQCATELG
-173 RSIPQTTTVGQ
+173 RPIPPTTTVGQ

-193 TRLRGKAKLANKANP
+193 TRLRGEDSLLAARP
-208 HGKEAG
+208 R
-214 LFTANKLQ
+214 
-222 QSDYANEIH
+222 QSDNANEIH
-231 TIAKV
+231 AIARV
-236 QGFSNELVKQII
+236 QGLSNELVKQII

-274 KRALKASDAFQR
+274 KRALKASDAFQL

-295 LRIRNSKGNRRL
+295 LRIRGGKGNRRL
-307 TAEDTRL
+307 TTEETRL
-314 VFDYLRSLPPK
+314 VFDYLRSLPAK

-347 AIMTDDGE
+347 AIITDDGE
-355 RAGAKP
+355 RAGARP

-374 IKLLATW
+374 IKPLATW

-421 DKDHEE
+421 DEE
-427 LDKLHLPIGR
+427 QEKLDGLHLPIGR

-444 LVRLTKRMIDEGM
+444 LDRLTKRMVDEGM

-469 PNDWAPPAPEIGEQ
+469 PNDWAPPAPEIGER

-507 GTPKSVNIEH
+507 GAPKSVNIEH
-517 VRDAFMSESSARKLD
+517 VRAAFMSKSSAWELD
-532 QDNQRRAKRN
+532 RDNQHRAKRN
-542 EEIVAKMQEILG
+542 VKVVAEMQEKLG

-566 FQSVERQNC
+566 FQSIQRQNGK
-575 QCAYCGTQISYKNS
+575 CAYCGAQISYTNS

-595 PRAGEGSTNT
+595 PQAGEGSTNT

-655 RESEFKKFRKQVC
+655 RKPEFDKFRKQVC

-692 NELRSRITQKFKD
+692 NELRSRIAQKFKD
-705 GDTKVRVYNGTLT
+705 GDTKVRVYKGALT
-718 AKARR
+718 AEARR
-723 ASGISGKLEFVDG
+723 ASGIAGKLEFVDG
-736 KGKSRLDRRHHVV
+736 KGKSRLDRRHHAV

-756 MSNYVAETLALRS
+756 TSNYVAETLALRS
-769 NMKFDYE
+769 NMKFDQE
-776 LRSGKKSKQKLEHKK
+776 LRRKAPQWRE
-791 PKYKTFTG
+791 FTG
-799 PTPAH
+799 SDHVH
-804 QTEWVK
+804 QVEWTK
-810 WNIRMQALAELLN
+810 WKYRMQALAELLN
-823 NALAQDRIVVMH
+823 NALVQDRIVVMH

-897 RTIRI
+897 RMIRI
-902 HGTHLT
+902 HGTHLA
-908 ASDEITVFPVT
+908 ASDEITVFPVA
-919 AASIPIRDGFAKLG
+919 AASVPIRDGFAKLG

-942 RVPNGKKYKYC
+942 QVPNGKKYKYC
-953 LMQVYTV
+953 LMQVYAV

-1001 GWLVSDDELFVN
+1001 GWLVSDDELL
-1013 ISSFDTPGI
+1013 IDTSSFDAPGI
-1022 VKLREEYG
+1022 AKLREEYG
-1030 PVNRWRLAGF
+1030 PVTRWRLAGLTSVTRL
-1040 NSNTQMVL
+1040 NL

-1073 GWFITVNKLF
+1073 SWIITVNKLF
-1083 STGHVTVVRRDAL
+1083 SIGHVKIIRRDTL
-1096 GRPRLHSAAHLPICW
+1096 GRPRLHSAAHLPTCW

>member
-1 MASANVN
+1 MNSANVN

-60 ATSGI
+60 ATSGV

-121 QELGEKLS
+121 QELSEKLS

-160 FLAIQGECAKKLG
+160 LVSIQEQCATELG
-173 RSIPQTTTVGQ
+173 RPIPPTTTVGQ

-193 TRLRGKAKLANKANP
+193 TRLRGEDSLLAARP
-208 HGKEAG
+208 R
-214 LFTANKLQ
+214 
-222 QSDYANEIH
+222 QSDNANEIH
-231 TIAKV
+231 AIAKV
-236 QGFSNELVKQII
+236 QGFSNELVRQII

-295 LRIRNSKGNRRL
+295 LRIRGGKGNRRL
-307 TAEDTRL
+307 TAEETRL
-314 VFDYLRSLPPK
+314 IFDYLRSLPAK

-355 RAGAKP
+355 RAGARP

-374 IKLLATW
+374 IKPLAAW

-406 SQAGAQVQ
+406 SQAGVQVQ

-421 DKDHEE
+421 DEDQEK
-427 LDKLHLPIGR
+427 LDGLHLPIGR

-444 LVRLTKRMIDEGM
+444 LDRLTKRMIGEGM

-507 GTPKSVNIEH
+507 GAPKSVNIEH
-517 VRDAFMSESSARKLD
+517 VRDAFMSESSARELD
-532 QDNQRRAKRN
+532 RDNQQRAKRN
-542 EEIVAKMQEILG
+542 AKVVAEMQEKLG

-566 FQSVERQNC
+566 FQSIQRQNGK
-575 QCAYCGTQISYKNS
+575 CAYCEAQISFKNS

-595 PRAGEGSTNT
+595 PQAGEGSTNT

-612 CRECNSSKS
+612 CHECNSSKS

-639 QKAVERTRHWV
+639 QKAVEQTRHWV

-668 DRLRRKATD
+668 DRLQRKATD

-692 NELRSRITQKFKD
+692 NELRSRIAQKFKD
-705 GDTKVRVYNGTLT
+705 GDTKVRVYKGTLT
-718 AKARR
+718 AEARR

-736 KGKSRLDRRHHVV
+736 KGKSRLDRRHHAV

-756 MSNYVAETLALRS
+756 TSNYVAETLALRS
-769 NMKFDYE
+769 NMKFDQE
-776 LRSGKKSKQKLEHKK
+776 LRRKASQWRE
-791 PKYKTFTG
+791 FTG
-799 PTPAH
+799 SDHVH
-804 QTEWVK
+804 QVEWTK
-810 WNIRMQALAELLN
+810 WKYRMQALAELLN
-823 NALAQDRIVVMH
+823 NALVQDRIVVMH

-853 LTRIKVGDAISTT
+853 LTRLKVGDAISTT

-892 PENPN
+892 LENPN

-908 ASDEITVFPVT
+908 ASDEITVFPVA
-919 AASIPIRDGFAKLG
+919 AASVPIRDGFAKLG

-960 DLLKFRKEDLFT
+960 DLLKFRREDLFT

-1001 GWLVSDDELFVN
+1001 GWLVSDDELL
-1013 ISSFDTPGI
+1013 IDTSSFDAPGI

-1030 PVNRWRLAGF
+1030 QVNRWRLAGL
-1040 NSNTQMVL
+1040 NSVSRMKL

-1060 DVDPEIKKIIDNR
+1060 DVDPEIKKIVDDRTWI
-1073 GWFITVNKLF
+1073 IAVHKLF
-1083 STGHVTVVRRDAL
+1083 NTGHVKIIRRDAL
-1096 GRPRLHSAAHLPICW
+1096 GRPRLYSATHLPTCW

>member
-1 MASANVN
+1 MNSANVN

-110 AELATTPITDK
+110 AELATTPITDQ

-141 RNPYSKVTA
+141 RNPYSKITA

-160 FLAIQGECAKKLG
+160 LVSIQEQCAAELG
-173 RSIPQTTTVGQ
+173 RPIPPTTTVGQ

-193 TRLRGKAKLANKANP
+193 TRLRGEDSLLAARP
-208 HGKEAG
+208 R
-214 LFTANKLQ
+214 
-222 QSDYANEIH
+222 QSDNANEIH

-236 QGFSNELVKQII
+236 QGLSNKLVKQII

-274 KRALKASDAFQR
+274 KRALKASDAFQL

-295 LRIRNSKGNRRL
+295 LRIRGGKKNRRL
-307 TAEDTRL
+307 TAEETKL
-314 VFDYLRSLPPK
+314 VFDYLRSLPAK

-361 PVHETNRLMESTK
+361 PVHETNRLMESTR
-374 IKLLATW
+374 IKPLATW

-388 ARAAMV
+388 AQAAMV

-421 DKDHEE
+421 DEDQEK
-427 LDKLHLPIGR
+427 LDGLHLPIGR

-444 LVRLTKRMIDEGM
+444 LDRLTKRMIGEGM

-469 PNDWAPPAPEIGEQ
+469 PNDWAPPAPEIGER

-507 GTPKSVNIEH
+507 GAPKSVNIEH
-517 VRDAFMSESSARKLD
+517 VRAAFMSESSARELD
-532 QDNQRRAKRN
+532 RDNQQRAKRN
-542 EEIVAKMQEILG
+542 VKVVAEMQEKLG

-566 FQSVERQNC
+566 FQSIQRQNGK
-575 QCAYCGTQISYKNS
+575 CAYCGAQISFKNS

-595 PRAGEGSTNT
+595 PQAGEGSTNT

-655 RESEFKKFRKQVC
+655 RKPEFDKFRKQVC

-692 NELRSRITQKFKD
+692 NELCSRIAQKFKD
-705 GDTKVRVYNGTLT
+705 GDTKVRVYKGALT
-718 AKARR
+718 AEARR
-723 ASGISGKLEFVDG
+723 ASGIAGKLEFVDG
-736 KGKSRLDRRHHVV
+736 KGKSRLDRRHHAV

-756 MSNYVAETLALRS
+756 MSHYVAETLALRS
-769 NMKFDYE
+769 NMKFDQE
-776 LRSGKKSKQKLEHKK
+776 LRRKAPQWRE
-791 PKYKTFTG
+791 FTG
-799 PTPAH
+799 SDHVH
-804 QTEWVK
+804 QVEWTK
-810 WNIRMQALAELLN
+810 WKYRMQALAELLN

-908 ASDEITVFPVT
+908 ASDEITVFPVA
-919 AASIPIRDGFAKLG
+919 AASVPIRDGFAKLG
-933 SNYHHVRLF
+933 GNYHHVRLF
-942 RVPNGKKYKYC
+942 RVPSGKKYNYF
-953 LMQVYTV
+953 LMRVYTI

-972 VELKPQTISVRT
+972 VELKPQTISVRK
-984 CEAPLRKALA
+984 CLPKLREALA

-1001 GWLVSDDELFVN
+1001 GWLVNDDELL
-1013 ISSFDTPGI
+1013 IRASSASTEKPI
-1022 VKLREEYG
+1022 AKLQEHYG
-1030 PVNRWRLAGF
+1030 ATKRWRFAGTD
-1040 NSNTQMVL
+1040 SESKILL
-1048 RPLYLSKEGLKP
+1048 RPLQLSAEGLP
-1060 DVDPEIKKIIDNR
+1060 SDVEKDIREIVEKR
-1073 GWFITVNKLF
+1073 GWRISINSLF
-1083 STGHVTVVRRDAL
+1083 NGARVTIIRRDAL
-1096 GRPRLHSAAHLPICW
+1096 GRPRLYSAAHLPICW

>member
-1 MASANVN
+1 MNSANVN

-15 GSYSI
+15 GSYSL

-150 LYTVAEPSDA
+150 LYAVAEPSDA
-160 FLAIQGECAKKLG
+160 LVSIQEQCATELG
-173 RSIPQTTTVGQ
+173 RPIPPTTTVGQ

-193 TRLRGKAKLANKANP
+193 TRLRGEDSLLAARP
-208 HGKEAG
+208 R
-214 LFTANKLQ
+214 
-222 QSDYANEIH
+222 QSDNANEIH
-231 TIAKV
+231 AIARV
-236 QGFSNELVKQII
+236 QGLSNELVKQII

-274 KRALKASDAFQR
+274 KRALKASDAFQL

-295 LRIRNSKGNRRL
+295 LRIRGGKKNRRL
-307 TAEDTRL
+307 TTEETRL
-314 VFDYLRSLPPK
+314 VFDYLRSLPAK
-325 QEPTWQLVAEQLKI
+325 QEPTWQLVAEQLRI

-374 IKLLATW
+374 IKPLAAW

-421 DKDHEE
+421 DEDQEK
-427 LDKLHLPIGR
+427 LDGLHLPIGR

-444 LVRLTKRMIDEGM
+444 LVRLTKRMIGEGM

-469 PNDWAPPAPEIGEQ
+469 PNDWAPPAPEIGER

-507 GTPKSVNIEH
+507 GAPKSVNIEH
-517 VRDAFMSESSARKLD
+517 VRAAFMSESSARELD
-532 QDNQRRAKRN
+532 RDNQQRAKRN
-542 EEIVAKMQEILG
+542 VKVVAEMQEKLG

-566 FQSVERQNC
+566 FQSIQRQNGK
-575 QCAYCGTQISYKNS
+575 CAYCGTQISYMNS

-595 PRAGEGSTNT
+595 PQAGEGSTNT

-655 RESEFKKFRKQVC
+655 RKPEFDKFRKQVC

-692 NELRSRITQKFKD
+692 NELRSRIAQKFKD
-705 GDTKVRVYNGTLT
+705 GDTKVRVYKGALT
-718 AKARR
+718 AEVRR
-723 ASGISGKLEFVDG
+723 ASGIAGKLEFVDG
-736 KGKSRLDRRHHVV
+736 KGKSRLDRRHHAV

-756 MSNYVAETLALRS
+756 TSNYVAETLALRS
-769 NMKFDYE
+769 NMKFDQE
-776 LRSGKKSKQKLEHKK
+776 LRRKAPQWRE
-791 PKYKTFTG
+791 FTG
-799 PTPAH
+799 SDHVH
-804 QTEWVK
+804 QVEWTK
-810 WNIRMQALAELLN
+810 WKYRMQALAELLN
-823 NALAQDRIVVMH
+823 NALVQDRIVVMH

-897 RTIRI
+897 RMIRI
-902 HGTHLT
+902 HGTHLA
-908 ASDEITVFPVT
+908 ASDEITVFPVA

-942 RVPNGKKYKYC
+942 RVPNGKKYNYF
-953 LMQVYTV
+953 LMRVYTI

-972 VELKPQTISVRT
+972 VELKPQTTSVRK
-984 CEAPLRKALA
+984 CLPKLREALA

-1001 GWLVSDDELFVN
+1001 GWLVNDDELL
-1013 ISSFDTPGI
+1013 ISASASIEKPI
-1022 VKLREEYG
+1022 AKLQEQYG
-1030 PVNRWRLAGF
+1030 PTKRWRFAGTD
-1040 NSNTQMVL
+1040 SESRILL
-1048 RPLYLSKEGLKP
+1048 RPLQLSAEGLP
-1060 DVDPEIKKIIDNR
+1060 SDVEKDIREIVEKR
-1073 GWFITVNKLF
+1073 GWRISINNLF
-1083 STGHVTVVRRDAL
+1083 NGARVTIIRRDAL
-1096 GRPRLHSAAHLPICW
+1096 GRPRLHSAAHLPTCW

>member
-1 MASANVN
+1 MTSANVN

-150 LYTVAEPSDA
+150 LYAVAEPSDA
-160 FLAIQGECAKKLG
+160 LVSIQEQCATELG
-173 RSIPQTTTVGQ
+173 RPIPPTTTVGQ

-193 TRLRGKAKLANKANP
+193 TRLRGEDSLLAARP
-208 HGKEAG
+208 R
-214 LFTANKLQ
+214 
-222 QSDYANEIH
+222 QSDNANEIH
-231 TIAKV
+231 AIARV
-236 QGFSNELVKQII
+236 QGLSNELVKQII

-274 KRALKASDAFQR
+274 KRALKASDAFQL

-295 LRIRNSKGNRRL
+295 LRIRGGKKNRRL
-307 TAEDTRL
+307 TTEETRL
-314 VFDYLRSLPPK
+314 VFDYLRSLPAK
-325 QEPTWQLVAEQLKI
+325 QEPTWQLVAEQLRI

-374 IKLLATW
+374 IKPLAAW

-421 DKDHEE
+421 DEDQEK
-427 LDKLHLPIGR
+427 LDGLHLPIGR

-444 LVRLTKRMIDEGM
+444 LVRLTKRMIGEGM

-469 PNDWAPPAPEIGEQ
+469 PNDWAPPAPEIGER

-517 VRDAFMSESSARKLD
+517 VRAAFMSESSARELD
-532 QDNQRRAKRN
+532 RDNQQRAKRN
-542 EEIVAKMQEILG
+542 VKVVAEMQEKLG

-566 FQSVERQNC
+566 FQSIQRQNGK
-575 QCAYCGTQISYKNS
+575 CAYCGTQISYMNS

-595 PRAGEGSTNT
+595 PQAGEGSTNT

-655 RESEFKKFRKQVC
+655 RKPEFDKFRKQVC

-692 NELRSRITQKFKD
+692 NELRSRIAQKFKD
-705 GDTKVRVYNGTLT
+705 GDTKVRVYKGALT
-718 AKARR
+718 AEVRR

-736 KGKSRLDRRHHVV
+736 KGKSRLDRRHHAV

-756 MSNYVAETLALRS
+756 TSNYVAETLALRS
-769 NMKFDYE
+769 NMKFDQE
-776 LRSGKKSKQKLEHKK
+776 LRRKAPQWRE
-791 PKYKTFTG
+791 FTG
-799 PTPAH
+799 SDHVH
-804 QTEWVK
+804 QVEWTK
-810 WNIRMQALAELLN
+810 WKYRMQALAELLN
-823 NALAQDRIVVMH
+823 NALVQDRIVVMH

-897 RTIRI
+897 RMIRI
-902 HGTHLT
+902 HGTHLA
-908 ASDEITVFPVT
+908 ASDEITVFPVA

-942 RVPNGKKYKYC
+942 RVPNGKKYNYF
-953 LMQVYTV
+953 LMRVYTI

-972 VELKPQTISVRT
+972 VELKPQTTSVRK
-984 CEAPLRKALA
+984 CLPKLREALA

-1001 GWLVSDDELFVN
+1001 GWLVNDDELL
-1013 ISSFDTPGI
+1013 ISASASIEKPI
-1022 VKLREEYG
+1022 AKLQEQYG
-1030 PVNRWRLAGF
+1030 PTKRWRFAGTD
-1040 NSNTQMVL
+1040 SESRILL
-1048 RPLYLSKEGLKP
+1048 RPLQLSAEGLP
-1060 DVDPEIKKIIDNR
+1060 SDVEKDIREIVEKR
-1073 GWFITVNKLF
+1073 GWRISINNLF
-1083 STGHVTVVRRDAL
+1083 NGARVTIIRRDAL
-1096 GRPRLHSAAHLPICW
+1096 GRPRLHSAAHLPTCW

>member
-1 MASANVN
+1 MTSANVN

-150 LYTVAEPSDA
+150 LYAVAEPSDA
-160 FLAIQGECAKKLG
+160 LVSIQEQCATELG
-173 RSIPQTTTVGQ
+173 RPIPPTTTVGQ

-193 TRLRGKAKLANKANP
+193 TRLRGEDSLLAARP
-208 HGKEAG
+208 R
-214 LFTANKLQ
+214 
-222 QSDYANEIH
+222 QSDNANEIH
-231 TIAKV
+231 AIARV
-236 QGFSNELVKQII
+236 QGLSNELVKQII

-274 KRALKASDAFQR
+274 KRALKASDAFQL

-295 LRIRNSKGNRRL
+295 LRIRGGKKNRRL
-307 TAEDTRL
+307 TTEETRL
-314 VFDYLRSLPPK
+314 VFDYLRSLPAK
-325 QEPTWQLVAEQLKI
+325 QEPTWQLVAEQLRI

-374 IKLLATW
+374 IKPLAAW

-421 DKDHEE
+421 DEDQEK
-427 LDKLHLPIGR
+427 LDGLHLPIGR

-444 LVRLTKRMIDEGM
+444 LVRLTKRMIGEGM

-469 PNDWAPPAPEIGEQ
+469 PNDWAPPAPEIGER

-507 GTPKSVNIEH
+507 GAPKSVNIEH
-517 VRDAFMSESSARKLD
+517 VRAAFMSESSARELD
-532 QDNQRRAKRN
+532 RDNQQRAKRN
-542 EEIVAKMQEILG
+542 VKVVTEMQEKLG

-566 FQSVERQNC
+566 FQSIQRQNGK
-575 QCAYCGTQISYKNS
+575 CAYCGTQISYMNS

-595 PRAGEGSTNT
+595 PQAGEGSTNT

-655 RESEFKKFRKQVC
+655 RKPEFDKFRKQVC

-692 NELRSRITQKFKD
+692 NELRSRIAQKFKD
-705 GDTKVRVYNGTLT
+705 GDTKVRVYKGALT
-718 AKARR
+718 AEVRR
-723 ASGISGKLEFVDG
+723 ASGIAGKLEFVDG
-736 KGKSRLDRRHHVV
+736 KGKSRLDRRHHAV

-756 MSNYVAETLALRS
+756 TSNYVAETLALRS
-769 NMKFDYE
+769 NMKFDQE
-776 LRSGKKSKQKLEHKK
+776 LRRKAPQWRE
-791 PKYKTFTG
+791 FTG
-799 PTPAH
+799 SDHVH
-804 QTEWVK
+804 QVEWTK
-810 WNIRMQALAELLN
+810 WKYRMQALAELLN
-823 NALAQDRIVVMH
+823 NALVQDRIVVMH

-897 RTIRI
+897 RMIRI
-902 HGTHLT
+902 HGTHLA
-908 ASDEITVFPVT
+908 ASDEITVFPVA

-942 RVPNGKKYKYC
+942 RVPNGKKYNYF
-953 LMQVYTV
+953 LMRVYTI

-972 VELKPQTISVRT
+972 VELKPQTTSVRK
-984 CEAPLRKALA
+984 CLPKLREALA

-1001 GWLVSDDELFVN
+1001 GWLVNDDELL
-1013 ISSFDTPGI
+1013 ISASASIEKPI
-1022 VKLREEYG
+1022 AKLQEQYG
-1030 PVNRWRLAGF
+1030 PTKRWRFAGTD
-1040 NSNTQMVL
+1040 SESRILL
-1048 RPLYLSKEGLKP
+1048 RPLQLSAEGLP
-1060 DVDPEIKKIIDNR
+1060 SDVEKDIREIVEKR
-1073 GWFITVNKLF
+1073 GWRISINNLF
-1083 STGHVTVVRRDAL
+1083 NGARVTIIRRDAL
-1096 GRPRLHSAAHLPICW
+1096 GRPRLHSAAHLPTCW

>member
-150 LYTVAEPSDA
+150 LYAVAEPSDA
-160 FLAIQGECAKKLG
+160 LVSIQEQCAAELG
-173 RSIPQTTTVGQ
+173 RPIPPTTTVGQ
-184 LVASMNLGK
+184 LIASMNLGK
-193 TRLRGKAKLANKANP
+193 TRLRGEDSLLAARP
-208 HGKEAG
+208 R
-214 LFTANKLQ
+214 
-222 QSDYANEIH
+222 QSDNANEIH

-236 QGFSNELVKQII
+236 QGLSNELVKQII

-274 KRALKASDAFQR
+274 KRALKASDAFQL

-295 LRIRNSKGNRRL
+295 LRIRGGKKNRRL
-307 TAEDTRL
+307 TAEETRL
-314 VFDYLRSLPPK
+314 VFDYLRSLPAK

-374 IKLLATW
+374 IKPLAAW

-421 DKDHEE
+421 DEDQEK
-427 LDKLHLPIGR
+427 LDGLHLPIGR

-444 LVRLTKRMIDEGM
+444 LVRLTKRMISEGM

-469 PNDWAPPAPEIGEQ
+469 PNDWAAPAPEIGER

-507 GTPKSVNIEH
+507 GAPKSVNIEH
-517 VRDAFMSESSARKLD
+517 VRAAFMSESSARELD
-532 QDNQRRAKRN
+532 RDNQHRAKRN
-542 EEIVAKMQEILG
+542 VKVVAEMQEKLG

-566 FQSVERQNC
+566 FQSIQRQNGK
-575 QCAYCGTQISYKNS
+575 CAYCGAQISFKNS

-612 CRECNSSKS
+612 CHDCNSSKS

-639 QKAVERTRHWV
+639 QKAVEQTRHWV

-668 DRLRRKATD
+668 DRLQRKATD

-692 NELRSRITQKFKD
+692 NELRSRIAQKFKD
-705 GDTKVRVYNGTLT
+705 GDTKVRVYKGTLT
-718 AKARR
+718 AEARR

-736 KGKSRLDRRHHVV
+736 KGKSRLDRRHHAV

-756 MSNYVAETLALRS
+756 TSNYVAETLALRS
-769 NMKFDYE
+769 NMKFDQE
-776 LRSGKKSKQKLEHKK
+776 LRRKAPQWRE
-791 PKYKTFTG
+791 FTG
-799 PTPAH
+799 SDHVH
-804 QTEWVK
+804 QVEWTK
-810 WNIRMQALAELLN
+810 WKYRMQALAELLN

-880 TRDPDFDPKTGL
+880 TRDPDFNPKTGL

-933 SNYHHVRLF
+933 GNYHHVRLF
-942 RVPNGKKYKYC
+942 RVPSGKKYNYF
-953 LMQVYTV
+953 LMRVYTI

-972 VELKPQTISVRT
+972 VELKPQTISVRK
-984 CEAPLRKALA
+984 CSSKLREALA

-1001 GWLVSDDELFVN
+1001 GWLVNDDELL
-1013 ISSFDTPGI
+1013 IRASSASTEKPI
-1022 VKLREEYG
+1022 AKLQEHYG
-1030 PVNRWRLAGF
+1030 PTKRWRFAGTD
-1040 NSNTQMVL
+1040 SESRILL
-1048 RPLYLSKEGLKP
+1048 RPLQLSAEGLP
-1060 DVDPEIKKIIDNR
+1060 SDVEKDIREIVEKR
-1073 GWFITVNKLF
+1073 GWRISINSLF
-1083 STGHVTVVRRDAL
+1083 NGARVTIIRRDAL

>member
-1 MASANVN
+1 MTSANVN

-89 QGWPLKEFEEYED
+89 QGWPLKEFEEYEA

-110 AELATTPITDK
+110 AELATTPITNK

-160 FLAIQGECAKKLG
+160 LVSIQEQCATELG
-173 RSIPQTTTVGQ
+173 RPIPPTTTVGQ
-184 LVASMNLGK
+184 LIASMNLGK
-193 TRLRGKAKLANKANP
+193 TRLRGEDSLLAARP
-208 HGKEAG
+208 R
-214 LFTANKLQ
+214 
-222 QSDYANEIH
+222 QSDNANEIH

-236 QGFSNELVKQII
+236 QGLSNDLVKQII

-295 LRIRNSKGNRRL
+295 LRIRGGKGNRRL
-307 TAEDTRL
+307 TAEETRL
-314 VFDYLRSLPPK
+314 VFDYLRSLPAK
-325 QEPTWQLVAEQLKI
+325 QEPTWQLVAEQLRI

-361 PVHETNRLMESTK
+361 PVHDTNRIMESTK
-374 IKLLATW
+374 IKPLAAW
-381 WKSADAD
+381 WKSADTD

-406 SQAGAQVQ
+406 SQAGAQMQ

-421 DKDHEE
+421 DEDQEK
-427 LDKLHLPIGR
+427 LDGLHLPIGR

-444 LVRLTKRMIDEGM
+444 LVRLTKRMIDKGM

-469 PNDWAPPAPEIGEQ
+469 PNDWAPPAPEIGER

-507 GTPKSVNIEH
+507 GAPKSVNIEH
-517 VRDAFMSESSARKLD
+517 VRAAFMSESSARELD
-532 QDNQRRAKRN
+532 RDNQQRAKRN
-542 EEIVAKMQEILG
+542 VKVVAEMQEKLG

-566 FQSVERQNC
+566 FQSIQRQNGK
-575 QCAYCGTQISYKNS
+575 CAYCGAQISFKNS

-595 PRAGEGSTNT
+595 PQAGEGSTNT

-639 QKAVERTRHWV
+639 QKAIERTHHWV

-655 RESEFKKFRKQVC
+655 RKPEFDKFRKQVC

-692 NELRSRITQKFKD
+692 NELRSRIAQKFKD
-705 GDTKVRVYNGTLT
+705 GDTKVRVYKGALT
-718 AKARR
+718 AEARR

-736 KGKSRLDRRHHVV
+736 KGKSRLDRRHHAV

-756 MSNYVAETLALRS
+756 TSNYVAETLALRS
-769 NMKFDYE
+769 NMKFDQE
-776 LRSGKKSKQKLEHKK
+776 LRRKAPQWRE
-791 PKYKTFTG
+791 FTG
-799 PTPAH
+799 SDHVH
-804 QTEWVK
+804 QVEWTK
-810 WNIRMQALAELLN
+810 WKYRMQALAELLN

-853 LTRIKVGDAISTT
+853 LTRLKVGDAISTT

-933 SNYHHVRLF
+933 GNYHHVRLF
-942 RVPNGKKYKYC
+942 RVPSGKKYNYF
-953 LMQVYTV
+953 LMRVYTI

-972 VELKPQTISVRT
+972 VELKPQTISVRK
-984 CEAPLRKALA
+984 CSPKLREALA

-1001 GWLVSDDELFVN
+1001 GWLVNDDELL
-1013 ISSFDTPGI
+1013 IRASSASTEKPI
-1022 VKLREEYG
+1022 AKLQEHYG
-1030 PVNRWRLAGF
+1030 PTKRWRFAGTD
-1040 NSNTQMVL
+1040 SESRILL
-1048 RPLYLSKEGLKP
+1048 RPLQLSAEGLP
-1060 DVDPEIKKIIDNR
+1060 SDVEKDIREIVEKR
-1073 GWFITVNKLF
+1073 GWRISINSLF
-1083 STGHVTVVRRDAL
+1083 NGARVTIIRRDAL
-1096 GRPRLHSAAHLPICW
+1096 GRPRLYSAAHLPICW

>member
-1 MASANVN
+1 MNSANVN

-60 ATSGI
+60 ATSGV
-65 ARRTRRLYRRKRKRL
+65 ARRTPRLYRRKRKRL

-110 AELATTPITDK
+110 AELATTPITDQ

-141 RNPYSKVTA
+141 RNPYSKITA

-160 FLAIQGECAKKLG
+160 LVSIQEQCATELG
-173 RSIPQTTTVGQ
+173 RPIPPTTTVGQ
-184 LVASMNLGK
+184 LIASMNLGK
-193 TRLRGKAKLANKANP
+193 TRLRGEDSLLAARP
-208 HGKEAG
+208 R
-214 LFTANKLQ
+214 
-222 QSDYANEIH
+222 QSDNANEIH
-231 TIAKV
+231 AIAKV

-274 KRALKASDAFQR
+274 KRALKASDAFQL

-295 LRIRNSKGNRRL
+295 LRIRGGKGNRRL
-307 TAEDTRL
+307 TTEETRL
-314 VFDYLRSLPPK
+314 VFDYLRSLPAK

-374 IKLLATW
+374 IKPLAAW

-421 DKDHEE
+421 DEDQEK
-427 LDKLHLPIGR
+427 LDGLHLPIGR

-444 LVRLTKRMIDEGM
+444 LDRLTKRMIGEGM

-469 PNDWAPPAPEIGEQ
+469 PNDWTPPAPEIGER

-507 GTPKSVNIEH
+507 GAPKSINIEH
-517 VRDAFMSESSARKLD
+517 VRAAFMSESSARELD
-532 QDNQRRAKRN
+532 RDNQQRAKRN
-542 EEIVAKMQEILG
+542 VKVVAEMQEKLG

-566 FQSVERQNC
+566 FQSIQRQNGK
-575 QCAYCGTQISYKNS
+575 CAYCGAQISFKNS

-595 PRAGEGSTNT
+595 PQAGEGSTNT

-655 RESEFKKFRKQVC
+655 RKPEFDKFRKQVC

-692 NELRSRITQKFKD
+692 NELRSRIAQKFKD
-705 GDTKVRVYNGTLT
+705 RDTKVRVYKGALT
-718 AKARR
+718 AEARR

-736 KGKSRLDRRHHVV
+736 KGKSRLDRRHHAV

-756 MSNYVAETLALRS
+756 MSHYVAETLALRS
-769 NMKFDYE
+769 NMKFDQE
-776 LRSGKKSKQKLEHKK
+776 LRRKAPQWRE
-791 PKYKTFTG
+791 FTG
-799 PTPAH
+799 SDHVH
-804 QTEWVK
+804 QVEWTK
-810 WNIRMQALAELLN
+810 WKYRMQALVELLN

-1073 GWFITVNKLF
+1073 GWFVTVNKLF

-1096 GRPRLHSAAHLPICW
+1096 GRPRLYSAAHLPICW